1 MTKILAFD
9 LGSSSIGYSLRDTDN
24 NGENII
30 DQLVLYGSIIFS
42 PGMADNGVS
51 NAAERTSHRSSRHLY
66 RVRRYR
72 IWETLA
78 TLIEFGCCP
87 LSKEDL
93 DKWRTYDKNNRPTR
107 QYPVDAVE
115 FEKWIRMNPYELRE
129 KLATDQ
135 LDFTK
140 EENRFML
147 GRALYHIAQRR
158 GFRSSK
164 GETLKEQEKDINE
177 NPAEE
182 IRIDSDLLKKSEEKK
197 SKKLVA
203 YMEEH
208 SLPTVGKAFAKL
220 IKDKNK
226 GRVRASEYQAVRSQY
241 RDEIEYIFNFQK
253 GLDANG
259 EFFRRIYSTGNDG
272 TIFYQNPI
280 RSQKG
285 QVGKCTLEPAKPRCP
300 ISHPEYE
307 KYRAFSFINNIKYRK
322 SIDEDWQTLTASQKI
337 KLYKDKFLLV
347 NDFEFAVI
355 RKWIEKEIGLPKDIS
370 LSKEHGTINYDD
382 RTNVSVCPV
391 SGRLKSVFGD
401 NWEDYVYQT
410 AKTRKDKEGKEHT
423 VTYTIED
430 IWHVCFS
437 YDDED
442 AVSGF
447 AKSIGLDAVQ
457 EKKFLNL
464 WMNIP
469 QGYAMLSLKAI
480 RNINRFLVPKE
491 NNPSYKGYIY
501 TEATLFA
508 KIPDILGEKQWQESE
523 SDILRSLNGLMNDVR
538 DENCILKIVNNLIS
552 DYKALDYRDL
562 DYREHFAVNDRSY
575 KLDDS
580 DRKDVEMHTVSFFG
594 KSVWEK
600 KPEDERE
607 EILGKVEELY
617 QNFFSSSKRDYYNL
631 PKLGD
636 RIKLYLSN
644 KFPELRC
651 CNEDADSQ
659 SQCNCHACK
668 KLNQLYHPSMV
679 EFYRPV
685 VCNGKKLL
693 GSPVIGSFRNPMAMK
708 VLHQLRR
715 LVNGLIEKGLI
726 DEDTRI
732 VVETARELNDAN
744 MRWAIEEYVRKRE
757 EENNIIIEA
766 IKKIR
771 KDDNEVSDT
780 VLEKARLLLE
790 QSPDYLSYI
799 KKKEDAAVN
808 KSNKEKDSEKEADI
822 DNYSSWLEKGIK
834 CIYTDKPI
842 SLTSLFVENETDI
855 EHTIPCSRSFD
866 NSMANKTVCFA
877 YYNREVKKN
886 RMPTEL
892 EDYEEIK
899 KRLLPWEKRV
909 EHLEYRVRFWQRKS
923 KQSLTKENKDKA
935 IRQKHLWQMELDYWK
950 DKLSRFTMT
959 EVPEGFR
966 RKQLNDTRLITK
978 YAYHYLKS
986 VFGKV
991 DVQKGII
998 TSEFRKIFGFPAK
1011 TRDNHSHHA
1020 IDATILTLIP
1030 VASRRDEM
1038 LRLFYEIQEDK
1049 KLNIV
1054 TKEKEKQLEGL
1065 IKSCRIGKT
1074 VGIAEHIE
1082 NNILVKHI
1090 SNDRALTPAIRNKR
1104 EGGKVVWKKN
1114 EKGEILIDTDGK
1126 KIPQYKLTGDCIRGK
1141 LHQASFYG
1149 AIKQSKK
1156 AIEKKGKKKKGQKND
1171 ISYKTSYDEISYV
1184 IRRELKGFE
1193 SLDDLHRVI
1202 VDENL
1207 YKIIKQKCKKEQFR
1221 KACNKG
1227 ICMPNCS
1234 YPIRHV
1240 RCYAYDVKNPLHIKQ
1255 QTYLSKKDYK
1265 QTYHVKTGDLYAMCR
1280 YRNADKL
1287 KYEAIK
1293 LIEVCGNRKKGYDI
1307 PETWRYKIGK
1317 NKEKEYYLDGVLYS
1331 GKQVIVYE
1339 NIDDLKSL
1347 LRASNSNL
1355 SERLYDIVRFNSEK
1369 KIILK
1374 RHICSKPYKDG
1385 EGKKIESFGNLPE
1398 KILSGVTKL
1407 NYLLEGVDF
1416 RISLDGKIVFINN
1429 NLVEEKHKHS
1439 KKG

>member
-1 MTKILAFD
+1 M
-9 LGSSSIGYSLRDTDN
+9 
-24 NGENII
+24 
-30 DQLVLYGSIIFS
+30 
-42 PGMADNGVS
+42 
-51 NAAERTSHRSSRHLY
+51 
-66 RVRRYR
+66 
-72 IWETLA
+72 
-78 TLIEFGCCP
+78 
-87 LSKEDL
+87 
-93 DKWRTYDKNNRPTR
+93 
-107 QYPVDAVE
+107 
-115 FEKWIRMNPYELRE
+115 
-129 KLATDQ
+129 
-135 LDFTK
+135 
-140 EENRFML
+140 
-147 GRALYHIAQRR
+147 
-158 GFRSSK
+158 
-164 GETLKEQEKDINE
+164 
-177 NPAEE
+177 
-182 IRIDSDLLKKSEEKK
+182 
-197 SKKLVA
+197 
-203 YMEEH
+203 
-208 SLPTVGKAFAKL
+208 
-220 IKDKNK
+220 
-226 GRVRASEYQAVRSQY
+226 RASEYQAVRSQY

-347 NDFEFAVI
+347 NDFEFDVI

-447 AKSIGLDAVQ
+447 AKSIGLDASQ

-693 GSPVIGSFRNPMAMK
+693 GNPVTGSFRNPMAMK

-715 LVNGLIEKGLI
+715 LVNELIQKGLI

-744 MRWAIEEYVRKRE
+744 MRWAIGEYVRKRE

-799 KKKEDAAVN
+799 KEKEEAAAN
-808 KSNKEKDSEKEADI
+808 KSNKDKKEDKNKQKKKDIK
-822 DNYSSWLEKGIK
+822 NYSSWLEKGIK

-866 NSMANKTVCFA
+866 NSMANKTVCLA

-899 KRLLPWEKRV
+899 KRLLPWEERV

-986 VFGKV
+986 IFGKV

-998 TSEFRKIFGFPAK
+998 TSEFRKIFGFPVK

-1030 VASRRDEM
+1030 VASKRDEM
-1038 LRLFYEIQEDK
+1038 LRLFYELQEDK

-1054 TKEKEKQLEGL
+1054 TKEKEKQLEWL

-1104 EGGKVVWKKN
+1104 EGGKVVWKRN
-1114 EKGEILIDTDGK
+1114 EKGERLIDTDGK

-1265 QTYHVKTGDLYAMCR
+1265 QTFHVKVGDLYAMCR
-1280 YRNADKL
+1280 YHNANKKVRYEIVKL
-1287 KYEAIK
+1287 FDISKSGE
-1293 LIEVCGNRKKGYDI
+1293 KGYDI
-1307 PETWRYKIGK
+1307 QEVLDD
-1317 NKEKEYYLDGVLYS
+1317 EYYLDTILRP
-1331 GKQVIVYE
+1331 GKQVILYKDQ
-1339 NIDDLKSL
+1339 NDCDNL
-1347 LRASNSNL
+1347 LRKPLNIKLL
-1355 SERLYDIVRFNSEK
+1355 SERLYVIERFEGDNIVNLK
-1369 KIILK
+1369 KHLCSRSFKETGRGKAVDLK
-1374 RHICSKPYKDG
+1374 LFDNG
-1385 EGKKIESFGNLPE
+1385 LPE
-1398 KILSGVTKL
+1398 RIRQSIRQL
-1407 NYLLEGVDF
+1407 NYLLEDIDF
-1416 RISLDGKIVFINN
+1416 KITLDGKIIFSNKN
-1429 NLVEEKHKHS
+1429 
-1439 KKG
+1439 

>member
-1 MTKILAFD
+1 
-9 LGSSSIGYSLRDTDN
+9 
-24 NGENII
+24 
-30 DQLVLYGSIIFS
+30 
-42 PGMADNGVS
+42 
-51 NAAERTSHRSSRHLY
+51 
-66 RVRRYR
+66 
-72 IWETLA
+72 
-78 TLIEFGCCP
+78 
-87 LSKEDL
+87 
-93 DKWRTYDKNNRPTR
+93 
-107 QYPVDAVE
+107 
-115 FEKWIRMNPYELRE
+115 
-129 KLATDQ
+129 
-135 LDFTK
+135 
-140 EENRFML
+140 
-147 GRALYHIAQRR
+147 
-158 GFRSSK
+158 
-164 GETLKEQEKDINE
+164 
-177 NPAEE
+177 
-182 IRIDSDLLKKSEEKK
+182 
-197 SKKLVA
+197 
-203 YMEEH
+203 MEEH
-208 SLPTVGKAFAKL
+208 SLPTVGNAFAKL
-220 IKDKNK
+220 IKNK
-226 GRVRASEYQAVRSQY
+226 VRVRASEYQAVRSQY

-253 GLDANG
+253 DLDANG

-337 KLYKDKFLLV
+337 KLYKEKFLLV
-347 NDFEFAVI
+347 NDFEFDVI

-382 RTNVSVCPV
+382 RTNVSVCSV

-442 AVSGF
+442 AVVGF
-447 AKSIGLDAVQ
+447 AKSIGLDAAQ

-491 NNPSYKGYIY
+491 NNPLYKGYIY

-552 DYKALDYRDL
+552 DYKALDYR
-562 DYREHFAVNDRSY
+562 EHFAVNDRNY

-580 DRKDVEMHTVSFFG
+580 DRKDVEIHTVSFFG

-600 KPEDERE
+600 KSEDERE

-617 QNFFSSSKRDYYNL
+617 QHFFSSSKRDYYNL

-636 RIKLYLSN
+636 RIKLYLSH
-644 KFPELRC
+644 KFPELHC
-651 CNEDADSQ
+651 CNEDSDSQ

-685 VCNGKKLL
+685 VSNGKKLL
-693 GSPVIGSFRNPMAMK
+693 GSLVTGSFKNPMAMK

-715 LVNGLIEKGLI
+715 LVNGLIQKGLI

-744 MRWAIEEYVRKRE
+744 MRWAIEEYDNIRE
-757 EENNIIIEA
+757 KENKAIIKA
-766 IKKIR
+766 IKEIR
-771 KDDNEVSDT
+771 KDDSEVGDSI
-780 VLEKARLLLE
+780 LEKARLLIE
-790 QSPDYLSYI
+790 QSPDYLFDYMDDENMI
-799 KKKEDAAVN
+799 DKKGTVKKKN
-808 KSNKEKDSEKEADI
+808 SGLIYEKGVTK
-822 DNYSSWLEKGIK
+822 YRLWLEQGMQ
-834 CIYTDKPI
+834 CLYTGKIINLSD
-842 SLTSLFVENETDI
+842 LFDENITDI
-855 EHTIPCSRSFD
+855 EHTIPQSRSFD

-877 YYNREVKKN
+877 YYNREIKKN

-909 EHLEYRVRFWQRKS
+909 EQLKNRVEFWKKKARQA
-923 KQSLTKENKDKA
+923 LTKENKDKA

-959 EVPEGFR
+959 EVSEGFKHR
-966 RKQLNDTRLITK
+966 QLNDTRLITK

-986 VFGKV
+986 VFDKV

-998 TSEFRKIFGFPAK
+998 TSEFRKIFGFPVK
-1011 TRDNHSHHA
+1011 TRDNHSHHT

-1030 VASRRDEM
+1030 VASRRDEI
-1038 LRLFYEIQEDK
+1038 LRLFYEIQENK
-1049 KLNIV
+1049 KLNID

-1074 VGIAEHIE
+1074 VGITKHIE
-1082 NNILVKHI
+1082 NNILVKYV
-1090 SNDRALTPAIRNKR
+1090 SKDRALTPAIRNKR
-1104 EGGKVVWKKN
+1104 VGGKVVWERN
-1114 EKGEILIDTDGK
+1114 EKGEILIDINGK
-1126 KIPQYKLTGDCIRGK
+1126 KIPKYKLTGDCIRGE
-1141 LHQASFYG
+1141 LHKASFYG
-1149 AIKQSKK
+1149 AIRQSKRET
-1156 AIEKKGKKKKGQKND
+1156 EKKKEQEED
-1171 ISYKTSYDEISYV
+1171 ASYETSYNDISYV
-1184 IRRELKGFE
+1184 IRRKLSDFKDLNELHK
-1193 SLDDLHRVI
+1193 VI
-1202 VDENL
+1202 VDEHLFN
-1207 YKIIKQKCKKEQFR
+1207 IIKKQCEGKDFKDV
-1221 KACNKG
+1221 CNEG
-1227 ICMPNCS
+1227 FYMPNCNNQ
-1234 YPIRHV
+1234 IRHI
-1240 RCYAYDVKNPLHIKQ
+1240 RCYTYDVKNPLHIRK
-1255 QTYLSKKDYK
+1255 QTYLSKKGYK
-1265 QTYHVKTGDLYAMCR
+1265 QTFHVKVGDLYAMCR
-1280 YRNADKL
+1280 YHNVNKKMRYGIVKL
-1287 KYEAIK
+1287 FDISKS
-1293 LIEVCGNRKKGYDI
+1293 RKKGYEI
-1307 PETWRYKIGK
+1307 PEILDD
-1317 NKEKEYYLDGVLYS
+1317 EYYLDAILRPGM
-1331 GKQVIVYE
+1331 QVILYKDQSDYD
-1339 NIDDLKSL
+1339 NL
-1347 LRASNSNL
+1347 LRKPLNIRLL
-1355 SERLYDIVRFNSEK
+1355 SERLYIIERFEGDNIINLK
-1369 KIILK
+1369 KHLCSSSFKETGRGKAINLK
-1374 RHICSKPYKDG
+1374 
-1385 EGKKIESFGNLPE
+1385 SFDNGLPE
-1398 KILSGVTKL
+1398 KIRQSIRQL
-1407 NYLLEGVDF
+1407 NYLLESVDF
-1416 RISLDGKIVFINN
+1416 KINLEGKIVFRNKN
-1429 NLVEEKHKHS
+1429 
-1439 KKG
+1439 

>member
-1 MTKILAFD
+1 M
-9 LGSSSIGYSLRDTDN
+9 
-24 NGENII
+24 
-30 DQLVLYGSIIFS
+30 
-42 PGMADNGVS
+42 
-51 NAAERTSHRSSRHLY
+51 
-66 RVRRYR
+66 
-72 IWETLA
+72 
-78 TLIEFGCCP
+78 
-87 LSKEDL
+87 
-93 DKWRTYDKNNRPTR
+93 
-107 QYPVDAVE
+107 
-115 FEKWIRMNPYELRE
+115 
-129 KLATDQ
+129 
-135 LDFTK
+135 
-140 EENRFML
+140 
-147 GRALYHIAQRR
+147 
-158 GFRSSK
+158 
-164 GETLKEQEKDINE
+164 
-177 NPAEE
+177 
-182 IRIDSDLLKKSEEKK
+182 
-197 SKKLVA
+197 
-203 YMEEH
+203 
-208 SLPTVGKAFAKL
+208 
-220 IKDKNK
+220 
-226 GRVRASEYQAVRSQY
+226 RASEYQAVRSQY

-322 SIDEDWQTLTASQKI
+322 SINEDWQTLTASQKI
-337 KLYKDKFLLV
+337 KLYKEKFLLV
-347 NDFEFAVI
+347 NDFEFDVI

-382 RTNVSVCPV
+382 RTNVSVCSV

-442 AVSGF
+442 AVVGF
-447 AKSIGLDAVQ
+447 AKSIGLDAAQ

-651 CNEDADSQ
+651 CNEDADSR

-693 GSPVIGSFRNPMAMK
+693 GSPVTGSFRNPMAMK

-715 LVNGLIEKGLI
+715 LVNELIQKGLI

-744 MRWAIEEYVRKRE
+744 MRWAIGEYVRKRE

-799 KKKEDAAVN
+799 KEKEEAAAN
-808 KSNKEKDSEKEADI
+808 KSNKDKKEDKNKQKKKDIK
-822 DNYSSWLEKGIK
+822 NYSSWLEKGIK

-866 NSMANKTVCFA
+866 NSMANKTVCLA

-899 KRLLPWEKRV
+899 KRLLPWEERV

-923 KQSLTKENKDKA
+923 KQSLKKENKDKA

-986 VFGKV
+986 IFGKV

-998 TSEFRKIFGFPAK
+998 TSEFRKIFGFPVK

-1030 VASRRDEM
+1030 VASKRDEM
-1038 LRLFYEIQEDK
+1038 LRLFYELQEDK

-1054 TKEKEKQLEGL
+1054 TKEKEKQLEWL

-1104 EGGKVVWKKN
+1104 EGGKVVWKRN
-1114 EKGEILIDTDGK
+1114 EKGERLIDTDGK

-1265 QTYHVKTGDLYAMCR
+1265 QTFHVKVGDLYAMCR
-1280 YRNADKL
+1280 YHNANKKVRYEIVKL
-1287 KYEAIK
+1287 FDISKSGE
-1293 LIEVCGNRKKGYDI
+1293 KGYDI
-1307 PETWRYKIGK
+1307 QEVLDD
-1317 NKEKEYYLDGVLYS
+1317 EYYLDTILRP
-1331 GKQVIVYE
+1331 GKQVILYKDQ
-1339 NIDDLKSL
+1339 NDCDNL
-1347 LRASNSNL
+1347 LRKPLNIKLL
-1355 SERLYDIVRFNSEK
+1355 SERLYVIERFEGDNIVNLK
-1369 KIILK
+1369 KHLCSRSFKETGRGKAVDLK
-1374 RHICSKPYKDG
+1374 LFDNG
-1385 EGKKIESFGNLPE
+1385 LPE
-1398 KILSGVTKL
+1398 RIRQSIRQL
-1407 NYLLEGVDF
+1407 NYLLEDIDF
-1416 RISLDGKIVFINN
+1416 KITLDGKIIFSNKN
-1429 NLVEEKHKHS
+1429 
-1439 KKG
+1439 

>member
-9 LGSSSIGYSLRDTDN
+9 LGSSSIGYSLRDTDL
-24 NGENII
+24 GENII
-30 DQLVLYGSIIFS
+30 EQLVLYGSIIFS

-51 NAAERTSHRSSRHLY
+51 RAAERTSHRSSRHLY

-93 DKWRTYDKNNRPTR
+93 DKWRTYDKNKRPTR
-107 QYPVDAVE
+107 QYPVDNVE
-115 FEKWIRMNPYELRE
+115 FEKWIRMDPYELRE
-129 KLATDQ
+129 KLATNQ

-140 EENRFML
+140 EENRFKL

-208 SLPTVGKAFAKL
+208 SLPTVGKAFANL
-220 IKDKNK
+220 INDKK
-226 GRVRASEYQAVRSQY
+226 RVRASEYQAVRSQY

-337 KLYKDKFLLV
+337 KLYKEKFLLV

-355 RKWIEKEIGLPKDIS
+355 RKWIEKEICLPKDIS

-382 RTNVSVCPV
+382 RTNVSACPV

-401 NWEDYVYQT
+401 NWEDYVYHT

-447 AKSIGLDAVQ
+447 AKSIGLDAAQ

-538 DENCILKIVNNLIS
+538 DENSILKIVNNLIS

-617 QNFFSSSKRDYYNL
+617 QHFFSSSKRDYYNL

-693 GSPVIGSFRNPMAMK
+693 GSPVTGSFRNPMAMK

-715 LVNGLIEKGLI
+715 LVNGLIQKGLI

-780 VLEKARLLLE
+780 VLEKAHLLLE
-790 QSPDYLSYI
+790 QSPDYLFYI
-799 KKKEDAAVN
+799 KEKEDAAAN
-808 KSNKEKDSEKEADI
+808 KSNKDKKEDKNKQKKKDIK
-822 DNYSSWLEKGIK
+822 NYSSWLEKGIK

-855 EHTIPCSRSFD
+855 EHTIPRSRSFD

-899 KRLLPWEKRV
+899 KRLLPWEERV

-986 VFGKV
+986 VFGGKV

-998 TSEFRKIFGFPAK
+998 TSEFRKIFGFPVK

-1054 TKEKEKQLEGL
+1054 TKEKEKQLEWL

-1090 SNDRALTPAIRNKR
+1090 SKDRALTPAIRNKR
-1104 EGGKVVWKKN
+1104 VGGKIVWKRN
-1114 EKGEILIDTDGK
+1114 EKGAILIDTDGK
-1126 KIPQYKLTGDCIRGK
+1126 KIPQYKLTGDCIRGE
-1141 LHQASFYG
+1141 LHQTSFYG

-1156 AIEKKGKKKKGQKND
+1156 AIEKKVENNEEKKD
-1171 ISYKTSYDEISYV
+1171 DATYETSYNDISYV
-1184 IRRELKGFE
+1184 IRRKLKFKTNQRDKGFK

-1202 VDENL
+1202 VDEHL
-1207 YKIIKQKCKKEQFR
+1207 FDEIRKQCEGKDFKDACDEGFYMPKCNNR
-1221 KACNKG
+1221 
-1227 ICMPNCS
+1227 
-1234 YPIRHV
+1234 IRHI

-1255 QTYLSKKDYK
+1255 QTYLSEKDYK
-1265 QTYHVKTGDLYAMCR
+1265 QTYHVKTGDIYVMCR
-1280 YRNADKL
+1280 YRNSDNNM
-1287 KYEAIK
+1287 KYEVLK
-1293 LIEVCGNRKKGYDI
+1293 LSDISKNGTKGYGISEVIDN
-1307 PETWRYKIGK
+1307 G
-1317 NKEKEYYLDGVLYS
+1317 YYLDAILRS
-1331 GKQVIVYE
+1331 GKQVILYK
-1339 NIDDLKSL
+1339 DKKDLDNL
-1347 LRASNSNL
+1347 LRRPLNIKLL
-1355 SERLYDIVRFNSEK
+1355 SERLYIIERFESDK
-1369 KIILK
+1369 RIILK
-1374 RHICSKPYKDG
+1374 KHTCSKPDKDL
-1385 EGKKIESFGNLPE
+1385 ECKTISSESFYNGLPE
-1398 KILSGVTKL
+1398 KIRQSINIL
-1407 NYLLEGVDF
+1407 NYLLEGFDF
-1416 RISLDGKIVFINN
+1416 KITLDGKVVLFN
-1429 NLVEEKHKHS
+1429 
-1439 KKG
+1439 KKN

>member
-9 LGSSSIGYSLRDTDN
+9 LGSSSIGYSLRDTDK

-51 NAAERTSHRSSRHLY
+51 NAAERTKHRSSRHLY
-66 RVRRYR
+66 RVRKYR

-78 TLIEFGCCP
+78 TLIEFDCCP

-93 DKWRTYDKNNRPTR
+93 DKWKTYDKKKSLTR

-129 KLATDQ
+129 ELATQQ

-140 EENRFML
+140 EENRFKL

-208 SLPTVGKAFAKL
+208 SLPTVGNAFAKL
-220 IKDKNK
+220 IKNK
-226 GRVRASEYQAVRSQY
+226 VRVRASEYQAVRSQY

-253 GLDANG
+253 DLDANG

-322 SIDEDWQTLTASQKI
+322 SIDENWQTLTASQKI
-337 KLYKDKFLLV
+337 KLYKEKFLLV
-347 NDFEFAVI
+347 NDFEFDVI

-382 RTNVSVCPV
+382 RTNVSVCSV

-442 AVSGF
+442 AVVGF
-447 AKSIGLDAVQ
+447 AKSIGLDAAQ

-491 NNPSYKGYIY
+491 NNPLYKGYIY

-562 DYREHFAVNDRSY
+562 DYREHFAVNDRNY

-580 DRKDVEMHTVSFFG
+580 DRKDVEIHTVSFFG

-600 KPEDERE
+600 KSEDERE

-617 QNFFSSSKRDYYNL
+617 QHFFSSSKRDYYNL

-636 RIKLYLSN
+636 RIKLYLSH
-644 KFPELRC
+644 KFPELHC
-651 CNEDADSQ
+651 CNEDSDSQ

-685 VCNGKKLL
+685 VSNGKKLL
-693 GSPVIGSFRNPMAMK
+693 GSLVTGSFKNPMAMK

-715 LVNGLIEKGLI
+715 LVNGLIQKGLI

-744 MRWAIEEYVRKRE
+744 MRWAIEEYDNIRE
-757 EENNIIIEA
+757 KENKAIIKA
-766 IKKIR
+766 IKEIR
-771 KDDNEVSDT
+771 KDDSEVGDSI
-780 VLEKARLLLE
+780 LEKARLLIE
-790 QSPDYLSYI
+790 QSPDYLFDYMDDENMI
-799 KKKEDAAVN
+799 DKKGTVKKKN
-808 KSNKEKDSEKEADI
+808 SGLIYEKGVTK
-822 DNYSSWLEKGIK
+822 YRLWLEQGMQ
-834 CIYTDKPI
+834 CLYTGKIINLSD
-842 SLTSLFVENETDI
+842 LFDENITDI
-855 EHTIPCSRSFD
+855 EHTIPQSRSFD

-877 YYNREVKKN
+877 YYNREIKKN

-909 EHLEYRVRFWQRKS
+909 EQLKNRVEFWKKKARQA
-923 KQSLTKENKDKA
+923 LTKENKDKA

-959 EVPEGFR
+959 EVSEGFKHR
-966 RKQLNDTRLITK
+966 QLNDTRLITK

-986 VFGKV
+986 VFDKV

-998 TSEFRKIFGFPAK
+998 TSEFRKIFGFPVK
-1011 TRDNHSHHA
+1011 TRDNHSHHT
-1020 IDATILTLIP
+1020 IDATILTLMP

-1038 LRLFYEIQEDK
+1038 LRLFYEIQENK
-1049 KLNIV
+1049 KLNID

-1074 VGIAEHIE
+1074 VGITKHIE
-1082 NNILVKHI
+1082 NNILVKYV
-1090 SNDRALTPAIRNKR
+1090 SKDRALTPAIRNKR
-1104 EGGKVVWKKN
+1104 VGGKVVWERN
-1114 EKGEILIDTDGK
+1114 EKGEILIDINGK
-1126 KIPQYKLTGDCIRGK
+1126 KIPKYKLTGDCIRGE
-1141 LHQASFYG
+1141 LHKASFYG
-1149 AIKQSKK
+1149 AIRQSKRET
-1156 AIEKKGKKKKGQKND
+1156 EKKKEQEED
-1171 ISYKTSYDEISYV
+1171 ASYETSYNDISYV
-1184 IRRELKGFE
+1184 IRRKLSDFKDLNELHK
-1193 SLDDLHRVI
+1193 VI
-1202 VDENL
+1202 VDEHLFN
-1207 YKIIKQKCKKEQFR
+1207 IIKKQCEGKDFKDV
-1221 KACNKG
+1221 CNEG
-1227 ICMPNCS
+1227 FYMPNCNNQ
-1234 YPIRHV
+1234 IRHI
-1240 RCYAYDVKNPLHIKQ
+1240 RCYTYDVKNPLHIRK
-1255 QTYLSKKDYK
+1255 QTYLSKKGYK
-1265 QTYHVKTGDLYAMCR
+1265 QTFHVKVGDLYAMCR
-1280 YRNADKL
+1280 YHNVNKKMRYGIVKL
-1287 KYEAIK
+1287 FDISKS
-1293 LIEVCGNRKKGYDI
+1293 RKKGYEI
-1307 PETWRYKIGK
+1307 PEILDD
-1317 NKEKEYYLDGVLYS
+1317 EYYLDAILRPGM
-1331 GKQVIVYE
+1331 QVILYKDQSDYD
-1339 NIDDLKSL
+1339 NL
-1347 LRASNSNL
+1347 LRKPLNIKLL
-1355 SERLYDIVRFNSEK
+1355 SERLYIIERFEGDNIINLK
-1369 KIILK
+1369 KHLCSSSFKETGRGKAINLK
-1374 RHICSKPYKDG
+1374 
-1385 EGKKIESFGNLPE
+1385 SFDNGLPE
-1398 KILSGVTKL
+1398 KIRQSIRQL
-1407 NYLLEGVDF
+1407 NYLLESVDF
-1416 RISLDGKIVFINN
+1416 KINLEGKIVFRNKN
-1429 NLVEEKHKHS
+1429 
-1439 KKG
+1439 

>member
-51 NAAERTSHRSSRHLY
+51 HAAERTSHRSSRHLY

-93 DKWRTYDKNNRPTR
+93 DKWRTYDKNKRPTR

-129 KLATDQ
+129 KLATNQ

-208 SLPTVGKAFAKL
+208 SLPTVGKAFADL
-220 IKDKNK
+220 INYKK
-226 GRVRASEYQAVRSQY
+226 RVRASEYQAVRSQY

-347 NDFEFAVI
+347 NDFEFADI
-355 RKWIEKEIGLPKDIS
+355 RKWIEKEICLPKDIS

-447 AKSIGLDAVQ
+447 AKSIGLDASQ

-562 DYREHFAVNDRSY
+562 DYREHFAVYDRSY

-693 GSPVIGSFRNPMAMK
+693 GSPVTGSFKNPMAMK

-715 LVNGLIEKGLI
+715 LVNGLIQKGLI

-799 KKKEDAAVN
+799 KEKEDAAAN
-808 KSNKEKDSEKEADI
+808 KSNKDKKEDKNKQKKKDIK
-822 DNYSSWLEKGIK
+822 NYSSWLEKGIK

-866 NSMANKTVCFA
+866 NSMANKTVCLA

-886 RMPTEL
+886 SMPTEL

-923 KQSLTKENKDKA
+923 KQSLTKEKKDKA

-998 TSEFRKIFGFPAK
+998 TSEFRKIFGFPVK

-1030 VASRRDEM
+1030 VASKRDEM
-1038 LRLFYEIQEDK
+1038 LRLFYELQEDK

-1054 TKEKEKQLEGL
+1054 TKEKEKQLEWL

-1074 VGIAEHIE
+1074 IGIAEHIE

-1104 EGGKVVWKKN
+1104 EGGKVVWKRN
-1114 EKGEILIDTDGK
+1114 EKGERLIDTDGK

-1234 YPIRHV
+1234 NPIRHI

-1280 YRNADKL
+1280 YRNSDNKV
-1287 KYEAIK
+1287 KYEVLKLSDLIK
-1293 LIEVCGNRKKGYDI
+1293 NGEGGYGISEVIDNG
-1307 PETWRYKIGK
+1307 
-1317 NKEKEYYLDGVLYS
+1317 YYLDAILRS
-1331 GKQVIVYE
+1331 GKQVILYKD
-1339 NIDDLKSL
+1339 NKDLDNL
-1347 LRASNSNL
+1347 LRKPIDIKLL
-1355 SERLYDIVRFNSEK
+1355 SERLYIIERFESANIVNLK
-1369 KIILK
+1369 K
-1374 RHICSKPYKDG
+1374 HICSKPLNETG
-1385 EGKKIESFGNLPE
+1385 RGKAIILKSFDNVLPE
-1398 KILSGVTKL
+1398 KIRQSINKL
-1407 NYLLEGVDF
+1407 NYLLEDIDF
-1416 RISLDGKIVFINN
+1416 KITLEGKIIFFNKRN
-1429 NLVEEKHKHS
+1429 
-1439 KKG
+1439 

>member
-1 MTKILAFD
+1 M
-9 LGSSSIGYSLRDTDN
+9 
-24 NGENII
+24 
-30 DQLVLYGSIIFS
+30 
-42 PGMADNGVS
+42 
-51 NAAERTSHRSSRHLY
+51 
-66 RVRRYR
+66 
-72 IWETLA
+72 
-78 TLIEFGCCP
+78 
-87 LSKEDL
+87 
-93 DKWRTYDKNNRPTR
+93 
-107 QYPVDAVE
+107 
-115 FEKWIRMNPYELRE
+115 
-129 KLATDQ
+129 
-135 LDFTK
+135 
-140 EENRFML
+140 
-147 GRALYHIAQRR
+147 
-158 GFRSSK
+158 
-164 GETLKEQEKDINE
+164 
-177 NPAEE
+177 
-182 IRIDSDLLKKSEEKK
+182 
-197 SKKLVA
+197 
-203 YMEEH
+203 
-208 SLPTVGKAFAKL
+208 
-220 IKDKNK
+220 
-226 GRVRASEYQAVRSQY
+226 RASEYQAVRSQY

-253 GLDANG
+253 GLDVNG

-347 NDFEFAVI
+347 NDFEFADI
-355 RKWIEKEIGLPKDIS
+355 RKWIEKEICLPKDIS

-447 AKSIGLDAVQ
+447 AKSIGLDASQ

-693 GSPVIGSFRNPMAMK
+693 GNPVTGSFRNPMAMK

-715 LVNGLIEKGLI
+715 LVNELIQKGLI

-744 MRWAIEEYVRKRE
+744 MRWAIGEYVRKRE

-799 KKKEDAAVN
+799 KEKEEAAAN
-808 KSNKEKDSEKEADI
+808 KSNKDKKEDKNKQKKKDIK
-822 DNYSSWLEKGIK
+822 NYSSWLEKGIK

-866 NSMANKTVCFA
+866 NSMANKTVCLA

-899 KRLLPWEKRV
+899 KRLLPWEERV

-923 KQSLTKENKDKA
+923 KQSLKKENKDKA

-986 VFGKV
+986 IFGKV

-998 TSEFRKIFGFPAK
+998 TSEFRKIFGFPVK

-1030 VASRRDEM
+1030 VASKRDEM
-1038 LRLFYEIQEDK
+1038 LRLFYELQEDK

-1054 TKEKEKQLEGL
+1054 TKEKEKQLEWL

-1104 EGGKVVWKKN
+1104 EGGKVVWKRN
-1114 EKGEILIDTDGK
+1114 EKGERLIDTDGK

-1265 QTYHVKTGDLYAMCR
+1265 QTFHVKVGDLYAMCR
-1280 YRNADKL
+1280 YHNANKKVRYEIVKL
-1287 KYEAIK
+1287 FDISKSGE
-1293 LIEVCGNRKKGYDI
+1293 KGYDI
-1307 PETWRYKIGK
+1307 QEVLDD
-1317 NKEKEYYLDGVLYS
+1317 EYYLDTILRP
-1331 GKQVIVYE
+1331 GKQVILYKDQ
-1339 NIDDLKSL
+1339 NDCDNL
-1347 LRASNSNL
+1347 LRKPLNIKLL
-1355 SERLYDIVRFNSEK
+1355 SERLYVIERFEGDNIVNLK
-1369 KIILK
+1369 KHLCSRSFKETGRGKAVDLK
-1374 RHICSKPYKDG
+1374 LFDNG
-1385 EGKKIESFGNLPE
+1385 LPE
-1398 KILSGVTKL
+1398 RIRQSIRQL
-1407 NYLLEGVDF
+1407 NYLLEDIDF
-1416 RISLDGKIVFINN
+1416 KITLDGKIIFSNKN
-1429 NLVEEKHKHS
+1429 
-1439 KKG
+1439 

>member
-30 DQLVLYGSIIFS
+30 DQLVLYGSVIFS

-93 DKWRTYDKNNRPTR
+93 DKWRTYDKNKRPTR

-208 SLPTVGKAFAKL
+208 SLPTVGKAFANL
-220 IKDKNK
+220 INYKK
-226 GRVRASEYQAVRSQY
+226 RVRASEYQAVRSQY

-337 KLYKDKFLLV
+337 KLYKEKFLLV

-447 AKSIGLDAVQ
+447 AKSIGLDAAQ

-523 SDILRSLNGLMNDVR
+523 SDILRSLNRLMNDVM

-594 KSVWEK
+594 KNVWEK

-659 SQCNCHACK
+659 CNCHACK

-693 GSPVIGSFRNPMAMK
+693 GSPVTGSFRNPMAMK

-715 LVNGLIEKGLI
+715 LVNGLIQKGLI

-744 MRWAIEEYVRKRE
+744 MRWAIEEYSRKRE

-771 KDDNEVSDT
+771 KDDNEVSDI

-799 KKKEDAAVN
+799 KEKEDAAAN
-808 KSNKEKDSEKEADI
+808 KSNKDKKEDKNKQKKKDIKK
-822 DNYSSWLEKGIK
+822 YSSWLEKGIK

-855 EHTIPCSRSFD
+855 EHTIPRSRSFD

-923 KQSLTKENKDKA
+923 KQSLTKENKDEA

-998 TSEFRKIFGFPAK
+998 TSEFRKIFGFPVK

-1030 VASRRDEM
+1030 VASKRDEM

-1104 EGGKVVWKKN
+1104 EGGKVVWKRN

-1193 SLDDLHRVI
+1193 SLYDLHRVI

-1280 YRNADKL
+1280 YRNSDNKV
-1287 KYEAIK
+1287 KYEVLKLSDLIK
-1293 LIEVCGNRKKGYDI
+1293 NGEGGYGISEVIDNG
-1307 PETWRYKIGK
+1307 
-1317 NKEKEYYLDGVLYS
+1317 YYLDAILRS
-1331 GKQVIVYE
+1331 GKQVILYKD
-1339 NIDDLKSL
+1339 NKDLDNL
-1347 LRASNSNL
+1347 LRKPIDIKLL
-1355 SERLYDIVRFNSEK
+1355 SERLYVIERFESANIVNLK
-1369 KIILK
+1369 K
-1374 RHICSKPYKDG
+1374 HICSKPLNETG
-1385 EGKKIESFGNLPE
+1385 RGKAIILKSFDNVLPE
-1398 KILSGVTKL
+1398 KIRQSINKL
-1407 NYLLEGVDF
+1407 NYLLEDIDF
-1416 RISLDGKIVFINN
+1416 KITLEGKIIFFNKRN
-1429 NLVEEKHKHS
+1429 
-1439 KKG
+1439 

>member
-1 MTKILAFD
+1 M
-9 LGSSSIGYSLRDTDN
+9 
-24 NGENII
+24 
-30 DQLVLYGSIIFS
+30 
-42 PGMADNGVS
+42 
-51 NAAERTSHRSSRHLY
+51 
-66 RVRRYR
+66 
-72 IWETLA
+72 
-78 TLIEFGCCP
+78 
-87 LSKEDL
+87 
-93 DKWRTYDKNNRPTR
+93 
-107 QYPVDAVE
+107 
-115 FEKWIRMNPYELRE
+115 
-129 KLATDQ
+129 
-135 LDFTK
+135 
-140 EENRFML
+140 
-147 GRALYHIAQRR
+147 
-158 GFRSSK
+158 
-164 GETLKEQEKDINE
+164 
-177 NPAEE
+177 
-182 IRIDSDLLKKSEEKK
+182 
-197 SKKLVA
+197 
-203 YMEEH
+203 
-208 SLPTVGKAFAKL
+208 
-220 IKDKNK
+220 
-226 GRVRASEYQAVRSQY
+226 RASEYQAVRSQY

-347 NDFEFAVI
+347 NDFEFADI
-355 RKWIEKEIGLPKDIS
+355 RKWIEKEICLPKDIS

-447 AKSIGLDAVQ
+447 AKSIGLDASQ

-693 GSPVIGSFRNPMAMK
+693 GNPVTGSFRNPMAMK

-715 LVNGLIEKGLI
+715 LVNELIQKGLI

-732 VVETARELNDAN
+732 VVETAPELNDAN
-744 MRWAIEEYVRKRE
+744 MRWAIGEYVRKRE

-799 KKKEDAAVN
+799 KEKEEAAAN
-808 KSNKEKDSEKEADI
+808 KSNKDKKEDKNKQKKKDIK
-822 DNYSSWLEKGIK
+822 NYSSWLEKGIK

-866 NSMANKTVCFA
+866 NSMANKTVCLA

-899 KRLLPWEKRV
+899 KRLLPWEERV

-923 KQSLTKENKDKA
+923 KQSLKKENKDKA

-986 VFGKV
+986 IFGKV

-998 TSEFRKIFGFPAK
+998 TSEFRKIFGFPVK

-1030 VASRRDEM
+1030 VASKRDEM
-1038 LRLFYEIQEDK
+1038 LRLFYELQEDK

-1054 TKEKEKQLEGL
+1054 TKEKEKQLEWL

-1104 EGGKVVWKKN
+1104 EGGKVVWKRN
-1114 EKGEILIDTDGK
+1114 EKGERLIDTDGK

-1265 QTYHVKTGDLYAMCR
+1265 QTFHVKVGDLYAMCR
-1280 YRNADKL
+1280 YHNANKKVRYEIVKL
-1287 KYEAIK
+1287 FDISKSGE
-1293 LIEVCGNRKKGYDI
+1293 KGYDI
-1307 PETWRYKIGK
+1307 QEVLDD
-1317 NKEKEYYLDGVLYS
+1317 EYYLDTILRP
-1331 GKQVIVYE
+1331 GKQVILYKDQ
-1339 NIDDLKSL
+1339 NDCDNL
-1347 LRASNSNL
+1347 LRKPLNIKLL
-1355 SERLYDIVRFNSEK
+1355 SERLYVIERFEGDNIVNLK
-1369 KIILK
+1369 KHLCSRSFKETGRGKAVDLK
-1374 RHICSKPYKDG
+1374 LFDNG
-1385 EGKKIESFGNLPE
+1385 LPE
-1398 KILSGVTKL
+1398 RIRQSIRQL
-1407 NYLLEGVDF
+1407 NYLLEDIDF
-1416 RISLDGKIVFINN
+1416 KITLDGKIIFSNKN
-1429 NLVEEKHKHS
+1429 
-1439 KKG
+1439 

>member
-93 DKWRTYDKNNRPTR
+93 DKWRTYDKNKRPTR

-208 SLPTVGKAFAKL
+208 SLPTVGKAFANL
-220 IKDKNK
+220 INDKI
-226 GRVRASEYQAVRSQY
+226 RVRASEYQAVRSQY

-347 NDFEFAVI
+347 NDFEFADI
-355 RKWIEKEIGLPKDIS
+355 RKWIEKEICLPKDIS

-447 AKSIGLDAVQ
+447 AKSIGLDAAQ

-523 SDILRSLNGLMNDVR
+523 SYILRSLNGLMNDVR

-575 KLDDS
+575 TLDDS

-693 GSPVIGSFRNPMAMK
+693 GSPVTGSFRNPMAMK

-715 LVNGLIEKGLI
+715 LVNGLIQKGLI

-771 KDDNEVSDT
+771 KDDDEVSDT

-799 KKKEDAAVN
+799 KEKEDAAAN
-808 KSNKEKDSEKEADI
+808 KSNKDKKEDKNKQKKKDIK
-822 DNYSSWLEKGIK
+822 NYSSWLEKGIK

-866 NSMANKTVCFA
+866 NSMANKTVCLA

-923 KQSLTKENKDKA
+923 KQSLTKENKDEA

-1090 SNDRALTPAIRNKR
+1090 SKDRALTPAIRNKR
-1104 EGGKVVWKKN
+1104 VGGKVVWKRN

-1126 KIPQYKLTGDCIRGK
+1126 KIPLYKLTGDCIRGE
-1141 LHQASFYG
+1141 LHQTSFYG

-1156 AIEKKGKKKKGQKND
+1156 AIKKKVENNEEKKD
-1171 ISYKTSYDEISYV
+1171 DATYETSYNDISYV
-1184 IRRELKGFE
+1184 IRRKLKFKTSKRDKGFI

-1202 VDENL
+1202 VDEHL
-1207 YKIIKQKCKKEQFR
+1207 FDEIRKQCEGKDFKDACDEGFYMPKCNNR
-1221 KACNKG
+1221 
-1227 ICMPNCS
+1227 
-1234 YPIRHV
+1234 IRHI

-1255 QTYLSKKDYK
+1255 QTYLSEKDYK
-1265 QTYHVKTGDLYAMCR
+1265 QTYHVKTGDIYVMCR
-1280 YRNADKL
+1280 YRNADNNV
-1287 KYEAIK
+1287 KYEVLK
-1293 LIEVCGNRKKGYDI
+1293 LSDISKNGTKSYGISEVIDNG
-1307 PETWRYKIGK
+1307 
-1317 NKEKEYYLDGVLYS
+1317 YYLDAILRS
-1331 GKQVIVYE
+1331 GKQVILYK
-1339 NIDDLKSL
+1339 DKKDLDNL
-1347 LRASNSNL
+1347 LRKPIDIKLL
-1355 SERLYDIVRFNSEK
+1355 SERLYVIERFESDK
-1369 KIILK
+1369 RIILK
-1374 RHICSKPYKDG
+1374 KHICSKPDKDL
-1385 EGKKIESFGNLPE
+1385 ESKAISSESLYNGLPE
-1398 KILSGVTKL
+1398 KIRQSINVL
-1407 NYLLEGVDF
+1407 NYLLEDVDF
-1416 RISLDGKIVFINN
+1416 KITLEGKIVFLN
-1429 NLVEEKHKHS
+1429 
-1439 KKG
+1439 KKE

>member
-208 SLPTVGKAFAKL
+208 SLPTVGKAFSNL
-220 IKDKNK
+220 INYKK
-226 GRVRASEYQAVRSQY
+226 RVRASEYQAVRSQY

-337 KLYKDKFLLV
+337 KLYKEKFLLV
-347 NDFEFAVI
+347 NDFEFADI
-355 RKWIEKEIGLPKDIS
+355 REWIEKEICLPKDIS

-447 AKSIGLDAVQ
+447 AKSIGLDAAQ

-617 QNFFSSSKRDYYNL
+617 QNFFFSSKRDYYNL

-693 GSPVIGSFRNPMAMK
+693 GSPVTGSFRNPMAMK

-715 LVNGLIEKGLI
+715 LVNGLIQKGLI

-808 KSNKEKDSEKEADI
+808 KSNKEKDSEKEAD
-822 DNYSSWLEKGIK
+822 YSSWLEKGIK

-855 EHTIPCSRSFD
+855 EHTIPRSRSFD

-892 EDYEEIK
+892 DDYEEIK
-899 KRLLPWEKRV
+899 KRLLPWEERV

-923 KQSLTKENKDKA
+923 KQSLTKEKKDEA

-1030 VASRRDEM
+1030 LASRRDEM

-1049 KLNIV
+1049 KLNTD

-1090 SNDRALTPAIRNKR
+1090 SKDRALTPAIRNKR
-1104 EGGKVVWKKN
+1104 VGGKIVWKRN
-1114 EKGEILIDTDGK
+1114 EKGAILIDTDGK
-1126 KIPQYKLTGDCIRGK
+1126 KIPKYKQTGDCIRGE

-1156 AIEKKGKKKKGQKND
+1156 EVEKEEGNKEEKKDNAT
-1171 ISYKTSYDEISYV
+1171 YETSYDEISYV
-1184 IRRELKGFE
+1184 IRRKLKFKTSKRDTGFK
-1193 SLDDLHRVI
+1193 SLNDLHRLI
-1202 VDENL
+1202 VDEHL
-1207 YKIIKQKCKKEQFR
+1207 FDEIRKQCEGKDFKDACDEGFYMPKCNNR
-1221 KACNKG
+1221 
-1227 ICMPNCS
+1227 
-1234 YPIRHV
+1234 IRHI

-1265 QTYHVKTGDLYAMCR
+1265 QTYHVKTGDLYEMCR
-1280 YRNADKL
+1280 YRNSDNKVKYKVLKL
-1287 KYEAIK
+1287 SDLIK
-1293 LIEVCGNRKKGYDI
+1293 NGEGGYGISEVIDNG
-1307 PETWRYKIGK
+1307 
-1317 NKEKEYYLDGVLYS
+1317 YYLDAILRS
-1331 GKQVIVYE
+1331 GKQVILYKD
-1339 NIDDLKSL
+1339 NKDLDNL
-1347 LRASNSNL
+1347 LRKPIDIKLL
-1355 SERLYDIVRFNSEK
+1355 SERLYVIERFESANIVNLK
-1369 KIILK
+1369 K
-1374 RHICSKPYKDG
+1374 HICSKPLNETG
-1385 EGKKIESFGNLPE
+1385 RGKAIILKSFDNVLPE
-1398 KILSGVTKL
+1398 KIRQSINEL
-1407 NYLLEGVDF
+1407 NYLLEDIDF
-1416 RISLDGKIVFINN
+1416 KITLEGKIIFFNKRN
-1429 NLVEEKHKHS
+1429 
-1439 KKG
+1439 

>member
-93 DKWRTYDKNNRPTR
+93 DKWRTYDKNKRPTR

-300 ISHPEYE
+300 ISNPEYE

-337 KLYKDKFLLV
+337 KLYKEKFLLV
-347 NDFEFAVI
+347 NDFEFADI
-355 RKWIEKEIGLPKDIS
+355 RKWIEKEICLPKDIS

-447 AKSIGLDAVQ
+447 AKSIGLDAAQ

-659 SQCNCHACK
+659 CNCHACK

-693 GSPVIGSFRNPMAMK
+693 GSPVTGSFKNPMAMK

-715 LVNGLIEKGLI
+715 LVNGLIQKGLI

-771 KDDNEVSDT
+771 KDDDEVSDT

-799 KKKEDAAVN
+799 KEKEDAAAN
-808 KSNKEKDSEKEADI
+808 KSNKDKKEDKNKQKKKDIK
-822 DNYSSWLEKGIK
+822 NYSSWLEKGIK

-855 EHTIPCSRSFD
+855 EHTIPRSRSFD

-899 KRLLPWEKRV
+899 KRLLPWEERV

-1104 EGGKVVWKKN
+1104 VGGKIVWKRN
-1114 EKGEILIDTDGK
+1114 EKGAILIDTDGK
-1126 KIPQYKLTGDCIRGK
+1126 KIPQYKLTGDCIRGE
-1141 LHQASFYG
+1141 LHQTSFYG

-1156 AIEKKGKKKKGQKND
+1156 AIEKKVENNEEKKD
-1171 ISYKTSYDEISYV
+1171 DATYETSYNDISYV
-1184 IRRELKGFE
+1184 IRRKLKFKTNQRDKGFK
-1193 SLDDLHRVI
+1193 SLDDLHRLI
-1202 VDENL
+1202 VDEHL
-1207 YKIIKQKCKKEQFR
+1207 FDEIRKQCEGKDFKDACDEGFYMPKCNNR
-1221 KACNKG
+1221 
-1227 ICMPNCS
+1227 
-1234 YPIRHV
+1234 IRHI

-1265 QTYHVKTGDLYAMCR
+1265 QTYHVKTGDLYEMCR
-1280 YRNADKL
+1280 YRNSDNKVKYNVLKL
-1287 KYEAIK
+1287 SDLIK
-1293 LIEVCGNRKKGYDI
+1293 NGEGGYGISEVIDNG
-1307 PETWRYKIGK
+1307 
-1317 NKEKEYYLDGVLYS
+1317 YYLDAILRS
-1331 GKQVIVYE
+1331 GKQVILYKD
-1339 NIDDLKSL
+1339 NKDLDNL
-1347 LRASNSNL
+1347 LRKPIDIKLL
-1355 SERLYDIVRFNSEK
+1355 SERLYVIERFESANIVNLK
-1369 KIILK
+1369 K
-1374 RHICSKPYKDG
+1374 HICSKPLNETG
-1385 EGKKIESFGNLPE
+1385 RGKAIILKSFDNVLPE
-1398 KILSGVTKL
+1398 KIRQSINKL
-1407 NYLLEGVDF
+1407 NYLLEDIDF
-1416 RISLDGKIVFINN
+1416 KITLEGKIIFFNKRN
-1429 NLVEEKHKHS
+1429 
-1439 KKG
+1439 

>member
-1 MTKILAFD
+1 M
-9 LGSSSIGYSLRDTDN
+9 
-24 NGENII
+24 
-30 DQLVLYGSIIFS
+30 
-42 PGMADNGVS
+42 
-51 NAAERTSHRSSRHLY
+51 
-66 RVRRYR
+66 
-72 IWETLA
+72 
-78 TLIEFGCCP
+78 
-87 LSKEDL
+87 
-93 DKWRTYDKNNRPTR
+93 
-107 QYPVDAVE
+107 
-115 FEKWIRMNPYELRE
+115 
-129 KLATDQ
+129 
-135 LDFTK
+135 
-140 EENRFML
+140 
-147 GRALYHIAQRR
+147 
-158 GFRSSK
+158 
-164 GETLKEQEKDINE
+164 
-177 NPAEE
+177 
-182 IRIDSDLLKKSEEKK
+182 
-197 SKKLVA
+197 
-203 YMEEH
+203 
-208 SLPTVGKAFAKL
+208 
-220 IKDKNK
+220 
-226 GRVRASEYQAVRSQY
+226 RASEYQAVRSQY

-347 NDFEFAVI
+347 NDFEFADI
-355 RKWIEKEIGLPKDIS
+355 RKWIEKEICLPKDIS

-447 AKSIGLDAVQ
+447 AKSIGLDASQ

-693 GSPVIGSFRNPMAMK
+693 GNPVTGSFRNPMAMK

-715 LVNGLIEKGLI
+715 LVNELIQKGLI

-744 MRWAIEEYVRKRE
+744 MRWAIGEYVRKRE

-799 KKKEDAAVN
+799 KEKEEAAAN
-808 KSNKEKDSEKEADI
+808 KSNKDKKEDKNKQKKKDIK
-822 DNYSSWLEKGIK
+822 NYSSWLEKGIK

-866 NSMANKTVCFA
+866 NSMANKTVCLA

-899 KRLLPWEKRV
+899 KRLLPWEERV

-923 KQSLTKENKDKA
+923 KQSLKKENKDKA

-986 VFGKV
+986 IFGKV

-998 TSEFRKIFGFPAK
+998 TSEFRKIFGFPVK

-1030 VASRRDEM
+1030 VASKRDEM
-1038 LRLFYEIQEDK
+1038 LRLFYELQEDK

-1054 TKEKEKQLEGL
+1054 TKEKEKQLEWL

-1104 EGGKVVWKKN
+1104 EGGKVVWKRN
-1114 EKGEILIDTDGK
+1114 EKGERLIDTDGK

-1265 QTYHVKTGDLYAMCR
+1265 QTFHVKVGDLYAMCR
-1280 YRNADKL
+1280 YHNANKKVRYEIVKL
-1287 KYEAIK
+1287 FDISKSGE
-1293 LIEVCGNRKKGYDI
+1293 KGYDI
-1307 PETWRYKIGK
+1307 QEVLDD
-1317 NKEKEYYLDGVLYS
+1317 EYYLDTILRP
-1331 GKQVIVYE
+1331 GKQVILYKDQ
-1339 NIDDLKSL
+1339 NDCDNL
-1347 LRASNSNL
+1347 LRKPLNIKLL
-1355 SERLYDIVRFNSEK
+1355 SERLYVIERFEGDNIVNLK
-1369 KIILK
+1369 KHLCSRSFKETGRGKAVDLK
-1374 RHICSKPYKDG
+1374 LFDNG
-1385 EGKKIESFGNLPE
+1385 LPE
-1398 KILSGVTKL
+1398 RIRQSIRQL
-1407 NYLLEGVDF
+1407 NYLLEDIDF
-1416 RISLDGKIVFINN
+1416 KITLDGKIIFSNKN
-1429 NLVEEKHKHS
+1429 
-1439 KKG
+1439 

>member
-9 LGSSSIGYSLRDTDN
+9 LGSSSIGYSLRDTDL
-24 NGENII
+24 GENII
-30 DQLVLYGSIIFS
+30 EQLVLYGSIIFS
-42 PGMADNGVS
+42 PGMVDNGIS
-51 NAAERTSHRSSRHLY
+51 RAAERTSHRSSRHLY

-72 IWETLA
+72 IWKTLA

-93 DKWRTYDKNNRPTR
+93 DKWKTYDKKKRLTR
-107 QYPVDAVE
+107 QYPVDALE

-129 KLATDQ
+129 ELVTQQ

-140 EENRFML
+140 EENRFKL

-197 SKKLVA
+197 SKKLVT

-208 SLPTVGKAFAKL
+208 SLPTVGNAFAQL
-220 IKDKNK
+220 IKDKT
-226 GRVRASEYQAVRSQY
+226 RVRASEYQAVRSQY

-253 GLDANG
+253 GLDTNG

-307 KYRAFSFINNIKYRK
+307 KYCAFSFINNIKYRK

-337 KLYKDKFLLV
+337 KLYKEKFLLV
-347 NDFEFAVI
+347 SDFEFAVI
-355 RKWIEKEIGLPKDIS
+355 RKWIEKEIGLPKDIT

-410 AKTRKDKEGKEHT
+410 AKTRKDKEGKEHI

-442 AVSGF
+442 AVLGF
-447 AKSIGLDAVQ
+447 AKSIGLDAAQ

-491 NNPSYKGYIY
+491 NNPLYKGYIY

-523 SDILRSLNGLMNDVR
+523 SDILRSLNGLMNDVK

-600 KPEDERE
+600 KSEDERE

-617 QNFFSSSKRDYYNL
+617 QHFFSSSKRDYYNL

-644 KFPELRC
+644 KFPELHC
-651 CNEDADSQ
+651 YNEDADSQ
-659 SQCNCHACK
+659 SQCICHACK

-693 GSPVIGSFRNPMAMK
+693 GSPVTGSFKNPMAMK

-715 LVNGLIEKGLI
+715 FVNGLIQKGLI

-744 MRWAIEEYVRKRE
+744 MRWAIGEYDNIRE
-757 EENNIIIEA
+757 KENKAIIKA
-766 IKKIR
+766 IKEIR
-771 KDDNEVSDT
+771 KDDNEVGDSI
-780 VLEKARLLLE
+780 VEKARLLIE
-790 QSPDYLSYI
+790 QTPDYLFDYEDDENMI
-799 KKKEDAAVN
+799 NKKGVVKKKNAGLIY
-808 KSNKEKDSEKEADI
+808 EKDVTK
-822 DNYSSWLEKGIK
+822 YRLWLEQGMQ
-834 CIYTDKPI
+834 CFYTGKIINLSD
-842 SLTSLFVENETDI
+842 LFDDNITDI
-855 EHTIPCSRSFD
+855 EHTIPRSCSFD

-877 YYNREVKKN
+877 YYNREIKKN
-886 RMPTEL
+886 RKPTEL
-892 EDYEEIK
+892 ENYEEIK
-899 KRLLPWEKRV
+899 KRLLPWKKRV
-909 EHLEYRVRFWQRKS
+909 EQLKNRVEFWKKKAR
-923 KQSLTKENKDKA
+923 QSQTKEKKDEV
-935 IRQKHLWQMELDYWK
+935 IRQKHLWQMELNYWK

-959 EVPEGFR
+959 EISEGF
-966 RKQLNDTRLITK
+966 KHSQLNDTRLITK

-998 TSEFRKIFGFPAK
+998 TSEFRKIFGFPVK

-1054 TKEKEKQLEGL
+1054 TKEKEKQLEWL

-1082 NNILVKHI
+1082 NNILVKHV
-1090 SNDRALTPAIRNKR
+1090 SKDRVLTPAIRNKR
-1104 EGGKVVWKKN
+1104 VGGKVVWKRN
-1114 EKGEILIDTDGK
+1114 EKGEILIDINGK
-1126 KIPQYKLTGDCIRGK
+1126 KIPKYKLTGDCIRGE
-1141 LHQASFYG
+1141 LHKASFYG
-1149 AIKQSKK
+1149 AIRQSKRK
-1156 AIEKKGKKKKGQKND
+1156 IEKEKERKEEA
-1171 ISYKTSYDEISYV
+1171 SYETSYNDISYV
-1184 IRRELKGFE
+1184 IRRKLTDFKNLNELHK
-1193 SLDDLHRVI
+1193 VI
-1202 VDENL
+1202 VDEHLFN
-1207 YKIIKQKCKKEQFR
+1207 IIKKQCEGKDFKDVCKIGFY
-1221 KACNKG
+1221 
-1227 ICMPNCS
+1227 MPNCNNR
-1234 YPIRHV
+1234 IRHI
-1240 RCYAYDVKNPLHIKQ
+1240 RCYAYDVKNPLHVRH
-1255 QTYLSKKDYK
+1255 QTNLSKKDYK
-1265 QTYHVKTGDLYAMCR
+1265 QTFHVKVGDLYAMCR
-1280 YRNADKL
+1280 YHNANKKVRYEIVKL
-1287 KYEAIK
+1287 FDISKSGE
-1293 LIEVCGNRKKGYDI
+1293 KGYDI
-1307 PETWRYKIGK
+1307 QEVLDD
-1317 NKEKEYYLDGVLYS
+1317 EYYLDTILRP
-1331 GKQVIVYE
+1331 GKQVILYKDQ
-1339 NIDDLKSL
+1339 NDCDNL
-1347 LRASNSNL
+1347 LRKPLNIKLL
-1355 SERLYDIVRFNSEK
+1355 SERLYVIERFEGDNIVNLK
-1369 KIILK
+1369 KHLCSRSFKETGRGKAVDLK
-1374 RHICSKPYKDG
+1374 LFDNG
-1385 EGKKIESFGNLPE
+1385 LPE
-1398 KILSGVTKL
+1398 RIRQSIRQL
-1407 NYLLEGVDF
+1407 NYLLEDIDF
-1416 RISLDGKIVFINN
+1416 KITLDGKIIFSNKN
-1429 NLVEEKHKHS
+1429 
-1439 KKG
+1439 

>member
-1 MTKILAFD
+1 MHFD
-9 LGSSSIGYSLRDTDN
+9 TPS
-24 NGENII
+24 
-30 DQLVLYGSIIFS
+30 
-42 PGMADNGVS
+42 
-51 NAAERTSHRSSRHLY
+51 
-66 RVRRYR
+66 
-72 IWETLA
+72 
-78 TLIEFGCCP
+78 
-87 LSKEDL
+87 
-93 DKWRTYDKNNRPTR
+93 
-107 QYPVDAVE
+107 
-115 FEKWIRMNPYELRE
+115 
-129 KLATDQ
+129 
-135 LDFTK
+135 
-140 EENRFML
+140 
-147 GRALYHIAQRR
+147 
-158 GFRSSK
+158 
-164 GETLKEQEKDINE
+164 
-177 NPAEE
+177 
-182 IRIDSDLLKKSEEKK
+182 
-197 SKKLVA
+197 
-203 YMEEH
+203 
-208 SLPTVGKAFAKL
+208 FAKL
-220 IKDKNK
+220 IKNK
-226 GRVRASEYQAVRSQY
+226 VRVRASEYQAVRSQY

-253 GLDANG
+253 DLDANG

-337 KLYKDKFLLV
+337 KLYKEKFLLV
-347 NDFEFAVI
+347 NDFEFDVI

-382 RTNVSVCPV
+382 RTNVSVCSV

-442 AVSGF
+442 AVVGF
-447 AKSIGLDAVQ
+447 AKSIGLDAAQ

-491 NNPSYKGYIY
+491 NNPLYKGYIY

-562 DYREHFAVNDRSY
+562 DYREHFAVNDRNY

-580 DRKDVEMHTVSFFG
+580 DRKDVEIHTVSFFG

-600 KPEDERE
+600 KSEDERE

-617 QNFFSSSKRDYYNL
+617 QHFFSSSKRDYYNL

-636 RIKLYLSN
+636 RIKLYLSH
-644 KFPELRC
+644 KFPELHC
-651 CNEDADSQ
+651 CNEDSDSQ

-685 VCNGKKLL
+685 VSNGKKLL
-693 GSPVIGSFRNPMAMK
+693 GSLVTGSFKNPMAMK

-715 LVNGLIEKGLI
+715 LVNGLIQKGLI

-744 MRWAIEEYVRKRE
+744 MRWAIEEYDNIRE
-757 EENNIIIEA
+757 KENKAIIKA
-766 IKKIR
+766 IKEIR
-771 KDDNEVSDT
+771 KDDSEVGDSI
-780 VLEKARLLLE
+780 LEKARLLIE
-790 QSPDYLSYI
+790 QSPDYLFDYMDDENMI
-799 KKKEDAAVN
+799 DKKGTVKKKN
-808 KSNKEKDSEKEADI
+808 SGLIYEKGVTK
-822 DNYSSWLEKGIK
+822 YRLWLEQGMQ
-834 CIYTDKPI
+834 CFYTGKIINLSD
-842 SLTSLFVENETDI
+842 LFDENITDI
-855 EHTIPCSRSFD
+855 EHTIPQSRSFD

-877 YYNREVKKN
+877 YYNREIKKN

-909 EHLEYRVRFWQRKS
+909 EQLKNRVEFWKKKARQA
-923 KQSLTKENKDKA
+923 LTKENKDKA

-959 EVPEGFR
+959 EVSEGFKHR
-966 RKQLNDTRLITK
+966 QLNDTRLITK

-986 VFGKV
+986 VFDKV

-998 TSEFRKIFGFPAK
+998 TSEFRKIFGFPVK
-1011 TRDNHSHHA
+1011 TRDNHSHHT

-1038 LRLFYEIQEDK
+1038 LRLFYEIQENK
-1049 KLNIV
+1049 KLNID

-1074 VGIAEHIE
+1074 VGITKHIE
-1082 NNILVKHI
+1082 NNILVKYV
-1090 SNDRALTPAIRNKR
+1090 SKDRALTSAIRNKR
-1104 EGGKVVWKKN
+1104 VGGKVVWERN
-1114 EKGEILIDTDGK
+1114 EKGELLIDINGK
-1126 KIPQYKLTGDCIRGK
+1126 KIPKYKLTGDCIRGE
-1141 LHQASFYG
+1141 LHKASFYG
-1149 AIKQSKK
+1149 AIRQSKRET
-1156 AIEKKGKKKKGQKND
+1156 EKKKEQEED
-1171 ISYKTSYDEISYV
+1171 ASYETSYNDISYV
-1184 IRRELKGFE
+1184 IRRKLSDFKDLNELHK
-1193 SLDDLHRVI
+1193 VI
-1202 VDENL
+1202 VDEHLFN
-1207 YKIIKQKCKKEQFR
+1207 IIKKQCEGKDFKDV
-1221 KACNKG
+1221 CNEG
-1227 ICMPNCS
+1227 FYMPNCNNQ
-1234 YPIRHV
+1234 IRHI
-1240 RCYAYDVKNPLHIKQ
+1240 RCYTYDVKNPLHIRK
-1255 QTYLSKKDYK
+1255 QTYLSKKGYK
-1265 QTYHVKTGDLYAMCR
+1265 QTFHVKVGDLYAMCR
-1280 YRNADKL
+1280 YHNVNKKMRYGIVKL
-1287 KYEAIK
+1287 FDISKS
-1293 LIEVCGNRKKGYDI
+1293 RKKGYEI
-1307 PETWRYKIGK
+1307 PEILDD
-1317 NKEKEYYLDGVLYS
+1317 EYYLDAILRPGM
-1331 GKQVIVYE
+1331 QVILYKDQSDYD
-1339 NIDDLKSL
+1339 NL
-1347 LRASNSNL
+1347 LRKPLNIKLL
-1355 SERLYDIVRFNSEK
+1355 SERLYIIERFEGDNIINLK
-1369 KIILK
+1369 KHLCSSSFKETGRGKAINLK
-1374 RHICSKPYKDG
+1374 
-1385 EGKKIESFGNLPE
+1385 SFDNGLPE
-1398 KILSGVTKL
+1398 KIRQSIRQL
-1407 NYLLEGVDF
+1407 NYLLESVDF
-1416 RISLDGKIVFINN
+1416 KINLEGKIVFRNKN
-1429 NLVEEKHKHS
+1429 
-1439 KKG
+1439 

>member
-1 MTKILAFD
+1 M
-9 LGSSSIGYSLRDTDN
+9 
-24 NGENII
+24 
-30 DQLVLYGSIIFS
+30 
-42 PGMADNGVS
+42 
-51 NAAERTSHRSSRHLY
+51 
-66 RVRRYR
+66 
-72 IWETLA
+72 
-78 TLIEFGCCP
+78 
-87 LSKEDL
+87 
-93 DKWRTYDKNNRPTR
+93 
-107 QYPVDAVE
+107 
-115 FEKWIRMNPYELRE
+115 
-129 KLATDQ
+129 
-135 LDFTK
+135 
-140 EENRFML
+140 
-147 GRALYHIAQRR
+147 
-158 GFRSSK
+158 
-164 GETLKEQEKDINE
+164 
-177 NPAEE
+177 
-182 IRIDSDLLKKSEEKK
+182 
-197 SKKLVA
+197 
-203 YMEEH
+203 
-208 SLPTVGKAFAKL
+208 
-220 IKDKNK
+220 
-226 GRVRASEYQAVRSQY
+226 
-241 RDEIEYIFNFQK
+241 
-253 GLDANG
+253 
-259 EFFRRIYSTGNDG
+259 
-272 TIFYQNPI
+272 
-280 RSQKG
+280 
-285 QVGKCTLEPAKPRCP
+285 EPAKPRCP

-322 SIDEDWQTLTASQKI
+322 SINEDWQTLTASQKI
-337 KLYKDKFLLV
+337 KLYKEKFLLV
-347 NDFEFAVI
+347 NDFEFDVI

-382 RTNVSVCPV
+382 RTNVSVCSV

-442 AVSGF
+442 AVVGF
-447 AKSIGLDAVQ
+447 AKSIGLDAAQ

-693 GSPVIGSFRNPMAMK
+693 GSPVTGSFKNPMAMK

-715 LVNGLIEKGLI
+715 LVNGLIQKGLI

-744 MRWAIEEYVRKRE
+744 MRWAIEEYDNIRE
-757 EENNIIIEA
+757 KENKAIIKA
-766 IKKIR
+766 IKEIR
-771 KDDNEVSDT
+771 KDDSEVGDSI
-780 VLEKARLLLE
+780 LEKARLLIE
-790 QSPDYLSYI
+790 QSPDYLFDYMDDENMI
-799 KKKEDAAVN
+799 DKKGTVKKKN
-808 KSNKEKDSEKEADI
+808 SGLIYEKGVTK
-822 DNYSSWLEKGIK
+822 YRLWLEQGMQ
-834 CIYTDKPI
+834 CLYTGKIINLSD
-842 SLTSLFVENETDI
+842 LFDENITDI
-855 EHTIPCSRSFD
+855 EHTIPQSRSFD

-877 YYNREVKKN
+877 YYNREIKKN

-909 EHLEYRVRFWQRKS
+909 EQLKNRVEFWKKKARQA
-923 KQSLTKENKDKA
+923 LTKENKDKA

-959 EVPEGFR
+959 EVSEGFKHR
-966 RKQLNDTRLITK
+966 QLNDTRLITK

-986 VFGKV
+986 VFDKV

-998 TSEFRKIFGFPAK
+998 TSEFRKIFGFPVK
-1011 TRDNHSHHA
+1011 TRDNHSHHT

-1038 LRLFYEIQEDK
+1038 LRLFYEIQENK
-1049 KLNIV
+1049 KLNID

-1074 VGIAEHIE
+1074 VGITKHIE
-1082 NNILVKHI
+1082 NNILVKYV
-1090 SNDRALTPAIRNKR
+1090 SKDRALTPAIRNKR
-1104 EGGKVVWKKN
+1104 VGGKVVWERN
-1114 EKGEILIDTDGK
+1114 EKGEILIDINGK
-1126 KIPQYKLTGDCIRGK
+1126 KIPKYKLTGDCIRGE
-1141 LHQASFYG
+1141 LHKASFYG
-1149 AIKQSKK
+1149 AIRQSKRET
-1156 AIEKKGKKKKGQKND
+1156 EKKKEQEED
-1171 ISYKTSYDEISYV
+1171 ASYETSYNDISYV
-1184 IRRELKGFE
+1184 IRRKLSDFKDLNELHK
-1193 SLDDLHRVI
+1193 VI
-1202 VDENL
+1202 VDEHLFN
-1207 YKIIKQKCKKEQFR
+1207 IIKKQCEGKDFKDV
-1221 KACNKG
+1221 CNEG
-1227 ICMPNCS
+1227 FYMPNCNNQ
-1234 YPIRHV
+1234 IRHI
-1240 RCYAYDVKNPLHIKQ
+1240 RCYTYDVKNPLHIRK
-1255 QTYLSKKDYK
+1255 QTYLSKKGYK
-1265 QTYHVKTGDLYAMCR
+1265 QTFHVKVGDLYAMCR
-1280 YRNADKL
+1280 YHNVNKKMRYGIVKL
-1287 KYEAIK
+1287 FDISKS
-1293 LIEVCGNRKKGYDI
+1293 RKKGYEI
-1307 PETWRYKIGK
+1307 PEILDD
-1317 NKEKEYYLDGVLYS
+1317 EYYLDAILCPGM
-1331 GKQVIVYE
+1331 QVILYKDQSDYD
-1339 NIDDLKSL
+1339 NL
-1347 LRASNSNL
+1347 LRKPLNIKLL
-1355 SERLYDIVRFNSEK
+1355 SERLYIIERFEGDNIINLK
-1369 KIILK
+1369 KHLCSSSFKETGRGKAINLK
-1374 RHICSKPYKDG
+1374 
-1385 EGKKIESFGNLPE
+1385 SFDNGLPE
-1398 KILSGVTKL
+1398 KIRQSIRQL
-1407 NYLLEGVDF
+1407 NYLLESVDF
-1416 RISLDGKIVFINN
+1416 KINLEGKIVFRNKN
-1429 NLVEEKHKHS
+1429 
-1439 KKG
+1439 

>member
-30 DQLVLYGSIIFS
+30 DQLVLYGSVIFS

-72 IWETLA
+72 IWETLS

-93 DKWRTYDKNNRPTR
+93 DKWRTYDKNKRPTR

-322 SIDEDWQTLTASQKI
+322 CIDEDWQTLTASQKI

-355 RKWIEKEIGLPKDIS
+355 RKWLEKEIGLPKDIS

-447 AKSIGLDAVQ
+447 AKSIGLDAAQ

-480 RNINRFLVPKE
+480 RNINRFLVAKE

-659 SQCNCHACK
+659 CNCHACK

-693 GSPVIGSFRNPMAMK
+693 GSPVTGSFKNPMAMK

-715 LVNGLIEKGLI
+715 LVNGLIQKGLI

-808 KSNKEKDSEKEADI
+808 KSNKEKDSEKEAD
-822 DNYSSWLEKGIK
+822 YSSWLEKGIK

-855 EHTIPCSRSFD
+855 EHTIPRSRSFD

-899 KRLLPWEKRV
+899 KRLLPWEERV

-923 KQSLTKENKDKA
+923 KQSLTKEKKDKA

-959 EVPEGFR
+959 EVSEGFR

-998 TSEFRKIFGFPAK
+998 TSEFRKIFGFPVK

-1030 VASRRDEM
+1030 VASKRDEM

-1054 TKEKEKQLEGL
+1054 TKEKEKQLEWL

-1090 SNDRALTPAIRNKR
+1090 SKDRALTPAIRNKR
-1104 EGGKVVWKKN
+1104 VGGKIVWKRN
-1114 EKGEILIDTDGK
+1114 EKGAILIDTDGK

-1184 IRRELKGFE
+1184 IRRKLKDFK
-1193 SLDDLHRVI
+1193 SLNDLHRVI

-1207 YKIIKQKCKKEQFR
+1207 YKIIKQKCEKEKFG

-1227 ICMPNCS
+1227 ICMPKCK
-1234 YPIRHV
+1234 YPIRHI

-1280 YRNADKL
+1280 YRNSDNKV
-1287 KYEAIK
+1287 KYEVLKLSDLIK
-1293 LIEVCGNRKKGYDI
+1293 NGEGSYGISEVIDNG
-1307 PETWRYKIGK
+1307 
-1317 NKEKEYYLDGVLYS
+1317 YYLDAILRS
-1331 GKQVIVYE
+1331 GKQVILYKD
-1339 NIDDLKSL
+1339 NKDLDNL
-1347 LRASNSNL
+1347 LRKQIDIKLL
-1355 SERLYDIVRFNSEK
+1355 SERLYVIERFESANIVNLK
-1369 KIILK
+1369 K
-1374 RHICSKPYKDG
+1374 HICSKPLNETG
-1385 EGKKIESFGNLPE
+1385 RGKAIILKSFDNVLPE
-1398 KILSGVTKL
+1398 KIRQSINEL
-1407 NYLLEGVDF
+1407 NYLLEDIDF
-1416 RISLDGKIVFINN
+1416 KITLEGKIIFFNKRN
-1429 NLVEEKHKHS
+1429 
-1439 KKG
+1439 

>member
-9 LGSSSIGYSLRDTDN
+9 LGSSSIGYSLRDTDK

-51 NAAERTSHRSSRHLY
+51 NAAERTKHRSSRHLY

-78 TLIEFGCCP
+78 TLIEFDCCP

-93 DKWRTYDKNNRPTR
+93 DKWKTYDKKKSLTR

-129 KLATDQ
+129 ELATQQ

-140 EENRFML
+140 EENRFKL

-208 SLPTVGKAFAKL
+208 SLPTVGNAFAKL
-220 IKDKNK
+220 IKNK
-226 GRVRASEYQAVRSQY
+226 VRVRASEYQAVRSQY

-253 GLDANG
+253 DLDANG

-337 KLYKDKFLLV
+337 KLYKEKFLLV
-347 NDFEFAVI
+347 NDFEFDVI

-382 RTNVSVCPV
+382 RTNVSVCSV

-442 AVSGF
+442 AVVGF
-447 AKSIGLDAVQ
+447 AKSIGLDAAQ

-491 NNPSYKGYIY
+491 NNPLYKGYIY

-552 DYKALDYRDL
+552 DYKALDYR
-562 DYREHFAVNDRSY
+562 EHFAVNDRNY

-580 DRKDVEMHTVSFFG
+580 DRKDVEIHTVSFFG

-600 KPEDERE
+600 KSEDERE

-617 QNFFSSSKRDYYNL
+617 QHFFSSSKRDYYNL

-636 RIKLYLSN
+636 RIKLYLSH
-644 KFPELRC
+644 KFPELHC
-651 CNEDADSQ
+651 CNEDSDSQ

-685 VCNGKKLL
+685 VSNGKKLL
-693 GSPVIGSFRNPMAMK
+693 GSLVTGSFKNPMAMK

-715 LVNGLIEKGLI
+715 LVNGLIQKGLI

-744 MRWAIEEYVRKRE
+744 MRWAIEEYDNIRE
-757 EENNIIIEA
+757 KENKAIIKA
-766 IKKIR
+766 IKEIR
-771 KDDNEVSDT
+771 KDDSEVGDSI
-780 VLEKARLLLE
+780 LEKARLLIE
-790 QSPDYLSYI
+790 QSPDYLFDYMDDENMI
-799 KKKEDAAVN
+799 DKKGTVKKKN
-808 KSNKEKDSEKEADI
+808 SGLIYEKGVTK
-822 DNYSSWLEKGIK
+822 YRLWLEQGMQ
-834 CIYTDKPI
+834 CLYTGKIINLSD
-842 SLTSLFVENETDI
+842 LFDENITDI
-855 EHTIPCSRSFD
+855 EHTIPQSRSFD

-877 YYNREVKKN
+877 YYNREIKKN

-909 EHLEYRVRFWQRKS
+909 ELLKNRVEFWKKKARQA
-923 KQSLTKENKDKA
+923 LTKENKDKA

-959 EVPEGFR
+959 EVSEGFKHR
-966 RKQLNDTRLITK
+966 QLNDTRLITK

-986 VFGKV
+986 VFDKV

-998 TSEFRKIFGFPAK
+998 TSEFRKIFGFPVK
-1011 TRDNHSHHA
+1011 TRDNHSHHT

-1030 VASRRDEM
+1030 VASRRDEI
-1038 LRLFYEIQEDK
+1038 LRLFYEIQENK
-1049 KLNIV
+1049 KLNID

-1074 VGIAEHIE
+1074 VGITKHIE
-1082 NNILVKHI
+1082 NNILVKYV
-1090 SNDRALTPAIRNKR
+1090 SKDRALTPAIRNKR
-1104 EGGKVVWKKN
+1104 VGGKVVWERN
-1114 EKGEILIDTDGK
+1114 EKGEILIDINGK
-1126 KIPQYKLTGDCIRGK
+1126 KIPKYKLTGDCIRGE
-1141 LHQASFYG
+1141 LHKASFYG
-1149 AIKQSKK
+1149 AIRQSKRET
-1156 AIEKKGKKKKGQKND
+1156 EKKKEQEED
-1171 ISYKTSYDEISYV
+1171 ASYETSYNDISYV
-1184 IRRELKGFE
+1184 IRRKLSDFKDLNELHK
-1193 SLDDLHRVI
+1193 VI
-1202 VDENL
+1202 VDEHLFN
-1207 YKIIKQKCKKEQFR
+1207 IIKKQCEGKDFKDV
-1221 KACNKG
+1221 CNEG
-1227 ICMPNCS
+1227 FYMPNCNNQ
-1234 YPIRHV
+1234 IRHI
-1240 RCYAYDVKNPLHIKQ
+1240 RCYTYDVKNPLHIRK
-1255 QTYLSKKDYK
+1255 QTYLSKKGYK
-1265 QTYHVKTGDLYAMCR
+1265 QTFHVKVGDLYAMCR
-1280 YRNADKL
+1280 YHNVNKKMRYGIVKL
-1287 KYEAIK
+1287 FDISKS
-1293 LIEVCGNRKKGYDI
+1293 RKKGYEI
-1307 PETWRYKIGK
+1307 PEILDD
-1317 NKEKEYYLDGVLYS
+1317 EYYLDAILRPGM
-1331 GKQVIVYE
+1331 QVILYKDQSDYD
-1339 NIDDLKSL
+1339 NL
-1347 LRASNSNL
+1347 LRKPLNIKLL
-1355 SERLYDIVRFNSEK
+1355 SERLYIIERFEGDNIINLK
-1369 KIILK
+1369 KHLCSSSFKETGRGKAINLK
-1374 RHICSKPYKDG
+1374 
-1385 EGKKIESFGNLPE
+1385 SFDNGLPE
-1398 KILSGVTKL
+1398 KIRQSIRQL
-1407 NYLLEGVDF
+1407 NYLLESVDF
-1416 RISLDGKIVFINN
+1416 KINLEGKIVFRNKN
-1429 NLVEEKHKHS
+1429 
-1439 KKG
+1439 

>member
-1 MTKILAFD
+1 M
-9 LGSSSIGYSLRDTDN
+9 
-24 NGENII
+24 
-30 DQLVLYGSIIFS
+30 
-42 PGMADNGVS
+42 
-51 NAAERTSHRSSRHLY
+51 
-66 RVRRYR
+66 
-72 IWETLA
+72 
-78 TLIEFGCCP
+78 
-87 LSKEDL
+87 
-93 DKWRTYDKNNRPTR
+93 
-107 QYPVDAVE
+107 
-115 FEKWIRMNPYELRE
+115 
-129 KLATDQ
+129 
-135 LDFTK
+135 
-140 EENRFML
+140 
-147 GRALYHIAQRR
+147 
-158 GFRSSK
+158 
-164 GETLKEQEKDINE
+164 
-177 NPAEE
+177 
-182 IRIDSDLLKKSEEKK
+182 
-197 SKKLVA
+197 
-203 YMEEH
+203 
-208 SLPTVGKAFAKL
+208 
-220 IKDKNK
+220 
-226 GRVRASEYQAVRSQY
+226 RASEYQAVRSQY

-347 NDFEFAVI
+347 NDFEFADI
-355 RKWIEKEIGLPKDIS
+355 RKWIEKEICLPKDIS

-447 AKSIGLDAVQ
+447 AKSIGLDASQ

-693 GSPVIGSFRNPMAMK
+693 GNPVTGSFRNPMAMK

-715 LVNGLIEKGLI
+715 LVNELIQKGLI

-744 MRWAIEEYVRKRE
+744 MRWAIGEYVRKRE

-799 KKKEDAAVN
+799 KEKEEAAAN
-808 KSNKEKDSEKEADI
+808 KSNKDKKEDKNKQKKKDIK
-822 DNYSSWLEKGIK
+822 NYSSWLEKGIK

-855 EHTIPCSRSFD
+855 EYTIPCSRSFD
-866 NSMANKTVCFA
+866 NSMANKTVCLA

-899 KRLLPWEKRV
+899 KRLLPWEERV

-923 KQSLTKENKDKA
+923 KQSLKKENKDKA

-986 VFGKV
+986 IFGKV

-998 TSEFRKIFGFPAK
+998 TSEFRKIFGFPVK

-1030 VASRRDEM
+1030 VASKRDEM
-1038 LRLFYEIQEDK
+1038 LRLFYELQEDK

-1054 TKEKEKQLEGL
+1054 TKEKEKQLEWL

-1104 EGGKVVWKKN
+1104 EGGKVVWKRN
-1114 EKGEILIDTDGK
+1114 EKGERLIDTDGK

-1265 QTYHVKTGDLYAMCR
+1265 QTFHVKVGDLYAMCR
-1280 YRNADKL
+1280 YHNANKKVRYEIVKL
-1287 KYEAIK
+1287 FDISKSGE
-1293 LIEVCGNRKKGYDI
+1293 KGYDI
-1307 PETWRYKIGK
+1307 QEVLDD
-1317 NKEKEYYLDGVLYS
+1317 EYYLDTILRP
-1331 GKQVIVYE
+1331 GKQVILYKDQ
-1339 NIDDLKSL
+1339 NDCDNL
-1347 LRASNSNL
+1347 LRKPLNIKLL
-1355 SERLYDIVRFNSEK
+1355 SERLYVIERFEGDNIVNLK
-1369 KIILK
+1369 KHLCSRSFKETGRGKAVDLK
-1374 RHICSKPYKDG
+1374 LFDNG
-1385 EGKKIESFGNLPE
+1385 LPE
-1398 KILSGVTKL
+1398 RIRQSIRQL
-1407 NYLLEGVDF
+1407 NYLLEDIDF
-1416 RISLDGKIVFINN
+1416 KITLDGKIIFSNKN
-1429 NLVEEKHKHS
+1429 
-1439 KKG
+1439 

>member
-1 MTKILAFD
+1 M
-9 LGSSSIGYSLRDTDN
+9 
-24 NGENII
+24 
-30 DQLVLYGSIIFS
+30 
-42 PGMADNGVS
+42 
-51 NAAERTSHRSSRHLY
+51 
-66 RVRRYR
+66 
-72 IWETLA
+72 
-78 TLIEFGCCP
+78 
-87 LSKEDL
+87 
-93 DKWRTYDKNNRPTR
+93 
-107 QYPVDAVE
+107 
-115 FEKWIRMNPYELRE
+115 
-129 KLATDQ
+129 
-135 LDFTK
+135 
-140 EENRFML
+140 
-147 GRALYHIAQRR
+147 
-158 GFRSSK
+158 
-164 GETLKEQEKDINE
+164 
-177 NPAEE
+177 
-182 IRIDSDLLKKSEEKK
+182 
-197 SKKLVA
+197 
-203 YMEEH
+203 
-208 SLPTVGKAFAKL
+208 
-220 IKDKNK
+220 
-226 GRVRASEYQAVRSQY
+226 RASEYQAVRSQY

-253 GLDANG
+253 DLDANG

-337 KLYKDKFLLV
+337 KLYKEKFLLV
-347 NDFEFAVI
+347 NDFEFDVI

-382 RTNVSVCPV
+382 RKNVSVCSV

-442 AVSGF
+442 AVVGF
-447 AKSIGLDAVQ
+447 AKSIGLDAAQ

-491 NNPSYKGYIY
+491 NNPLYKGYIY

-562 DYREHFAVNDRSY
+562 DYREHFAVNDRNY

-580 DRKDVEMHTVSFFG
+580 DRKDVEIHTVSFFG

-600 KPEDERE
+600 KSEDERE

-617 QNFFSSSKRDYYNL
+617 QHFFSSSKRDYYNL

-636 RIKLYLSN
+636 RIKLYLSH
-644 KFPELRC
+644 KFPELHC
-651 CNEDADSQ
+651 CNEDSDSQ

-685 VCNGKKLL
+685 VSNGKKLL
-693 GSPVIGSFRNPMAMK
+693 GSLVTGSFKNPMAMK

-715 LVNGLIEKGLI
+715 LVNGLIQKGLI

-744 MRWAIEEYVRKRE
+744 MRWAIEEYDNIRE
-757 EENNIIIEA
+757 KENKAIIKA
-766 IKKIR
+766 IKEIR
-771 KDDNEVSDT
+771 KDDSEVGDSI
-780 VLEKARLLLE
+780 LEKARLLIE
-790 QSPDYLSYI
+790 QSPDYLFDYMDDENMI
-799 KKKEDAAVN
+799 DKKGTVKKKN
-808 KSNKEKDSEKEADI
+808 SGLIYEKGVTK
-822 DNYSSWLEKGIK
+822 YRLWLEQGMQ
-834 CIYTDKPI
+834 CFYTGKIINLSD
-842 SLTSLFVENETDI
+842 LFDENITDI
-855 EHTIPCSRSFD
+855 EHTIPQSRSFD

-877 YYNREVKKN
+877 YYNREIKKN

-909 EHLEYRVRFWQRKS
+909 EQLKNRVEFWKKKARQA
-923 KQSLTKENKDKA
+923 LTKENKDKA

-959 EVPEGFR
+959 EVSEGFKHR
-966 RKQLNDTRLITK
+966 QLNDTRLITK

-986 VFGKV
+986 VFDKV

-998 TSEFRKIFGFPAK
+998 TSEFRKIFGFPVK
-1011 TRDNHSHHA
+1011 TRDNHSHHT

-1038 LRLFYEIQEDK
+1038 LRLFYEIQENK
-1049 KLNIV
+1049 KLNID

-1074 VGIAEHIE
+1074 VGITKHIE
-1082 NNILVKHI
+1082 NNILVKYV
-1090 SNDRALTPAIRNKR
+1090 SKDRALTPAIRNKR
-1104 EGGKVVWKKN
+1104 VGGKVVWERN
-1114 EKGEILIDTDGK
+1114 EKGELLIDINGK
-1126 KIPQYKLTGDCIRGK
+1126 KIPKYKLTGDCIRGE
-1141 LHQASFYG
+1141 LHKASFYG
-1149 AIKQSKK
+1149 AIRQSKRET
-1156 AIEKKGKKKKGQKND
+1156 EKKKEQEED
-1171 ISYKTSYDEISYV
+1171 ASYETSYNDISYV
-1184 IRRELKGFE
+1184 IRRKLSDFKDLNELHK
-1193 SLDDLHRVI
+1193 VI
-1202 VDENL
+1202 VDEHLFN
-1207 YKIIKQKCKKEQFR
+1207 IIKKQCEGKDFKDV
-1221 KACNKG
+1221 CNEG
-1227 ICMPNCS
+1227 FYMPNCNNQ
-1234 YPIRHV
+1234 IRHI
-1240 RCYAYDVKNPLHIKQ
+1240 RCYTYDVKNPLHIRK
-1255 QTYLSKKDYK
+1255 QTYLSKKGYK
-1265 QTYHVKTGDLYAMCR
+1265 QTFHVKVGDLYAMCR
-1280 YRNADKL
+1280 YHNVNKKMRYGIVKL
-1287 KYEAIK
+1287 FDISKS
-1293 LIEVCGNRKKGYDI
+1293 RKKGYEI
-1307 PETWRYKIGK
+1307 PEILDD
-1317 NKEKEYYLDGVLYS
+1317 EYYLDAILRPGM
-1331 GKQVIVYE
+1331 QVILYKDQSDYD
-1339 NIDDLKSL
+1339 NL
-1347 LRASNSNL
+1347 LRKPLNIKLL
-1355 SERLYDIVRFNSEK
+1355 SERLYIIERFEGDNIINLK
-1369 KIILK
+1369 KHLCSSSFKETGRGKAINLK
-1374 RHICSKPYKDG
+1374 
-1385 EGKKIESFGNLPE
+1385 SFDNGLPE
-1398 KILSGVTKL
+1398 KIRQSIRQL
-1407 NYLLEGVDF
+1407 NYLLESVDF
-1416 RISLDGKIVFINN
+1416 KINLEGKIVFRNKN
-1429 NLVEEKHKHS
+1429 
-1439 KKG
+1439 

>member
-51 NAAERTSHRSSRHLY
+51 KAAERTSHRSSRHLY

-93 DKWRTYDKNNRPTR
+93 DKWRTYDKNKRPTR

-135 LDFTK
+135 FDFTK

-259 EFFRRIYSTGNDG
+259 EFFRRICSTGNDG

-337 KLYKDKFLLV
+337 KLYKEKFLLV

-607 EILGKVEELY
+607 EILGKVEKLY

-651 CNEDADSQ
+651 CNEDADY
-659 SQCNCHACK
+659 QCNCHACK

-693 GSPVIGSFRNPMAMK
+693 GSPVTGSFKNPMAMK

-715 LVNGLIEKGLI
+715 LVNGLIQKGLI

-799 KKKEDAAVN
+799 KEKEDAAAN
-808 KSNKEKDSEKEADI
+808 KSNKDKKEDKNKQKKKDIK
-822 DNYSSWLEKGIK
+822 NYSSWLEKGIK
-834 CIYTDKPI
+834 CIYTDKSI

-899 KRLLPWEKRV
+899 ERLLPWEERV

-923 KQSLTKENKDKA
+923 KQSLTKENKDEA

-986 VFGKV
+986 VFCKV

-1030 VASRRDEM
+1030 VASKRDEM

-1065 IKSCRIGKT
+1065 IKSCRIGKAA
-1074 VGIAEHIE
+1074 GIAEYIE
-1082 NNILVKHI
+1082 NNTLVKHV
-1090 SNDRALTPAIRNKR
+1090 SKDRVLTPAIRNKR
-1104 EGGKVVWKKN
+1104 EGGKVVWKRN
-1114 EKGEILIDTDGK
+1114 EKGERLIDTDGK

-1280 YRNADKL
+1280 YRNSDNKV
-1287 KYEAIK
+1287 KYEVLKLSDLIK
-1293 LIEVCGNRKKGYDI
+1293 NGEGGYGISEVIDNG
-1307 PETWRYKIGK
+1307 
-1317 NKEKEYYLDGVLYS
+1317 YYLDAILRS
-1331 GKQVIVYE
+1331 GKQVILYKD
-1339 NIDDLKSL
+1339 NKDLDNL
-1347 LRASNSNL
+1347 LRKQIDIKLL
-1355 SERLYDIVRFNSEK
+1355 SERLYVIERFESANIVNLK
-1369 KIILK
+1369 K
-1374 RHICSKPYKDG
+1374 HICSKPLNETG
-1385 EGKKIESFGNLPE
+1385 RGKAIILKSFDNVLPE
-1398 KILSGVTKL
+1398 KIRQSINEL
-1407 NYLLEGVDF
+1407 NYLLEDIDF
-1416 RISLDGKIVFINN
+1416 KITLEGKIIFFNKRN
-1429 NLVEEKHKHS
+1429 
-1439 KKG
+1439 

>member
-1 MTKILAFD
+1 
-9 LGSSSIGYSLRDTDN
+9 
-24 NGENII
+24 
-30 DQLVLYGSIIFS
+30 
-42 PGMADNGVS
+42 
-51 NAAERTSHRSSRHLY
+51 
-66 RVRRYR
+66 
-72 IWETLA
+72 
-78 TLIEFGCCP
+78 
-87 LSKEDL
+87 
-93 DKWRTYDKNNRPTR
+93 
-107 QYPVDAVE
+107 
-115 FEKWIRMNPYELRE
+115 
-129 KLATDQ
+129 
-135 LDFTK
+135 
-140 EENRFML
+140 
-147 GRALYHIAQRR
+147 
-158 GFRSSK
+158 
-164 GETLKEQEKDINE
+164 
-177 NPAEE
+177 
-182 IRIDSDLLKKSEEKK
+182 
-197 SKKLVA
+197 
-203 YMEEH
+203 MEEH
-208 SLPTVGKAFAKL
+208 SLPTVGKAFADL
-220 IKDKNK
+220 INYKKK
-226 GRVRASEYQAVRSQY
+226 VRASEYQAVRSQY

-337 KLYKDKFLLV
+337 KLYKEKFLLV

-355 RKWIEKEIGLPKDIS
+355 RKWIEKEICLPKDIS
-370 LSKEHGTINYDD
+370 LSKEHGTINFDD
-382 RTNVSVCPV
+382 RTNVSACPV

-447 AKSIGLDAVQ
+447 AKSIGLDAAQ

-600 KPEDERE
+600 KPEDKRE

-651 CNEDADSQ
+651 CNEDADSR

-693 GSPVIGSFRNPMAMK
+693 GSPVTGSFKNPMAMK

-715 LVNGLIEKGLI
+715 LVNGLIQKGLI

-744 MRWAIEEYVRKRE
+744 MRWAIEEYDRKRE

-790 QSPDYLSYI
+790 QSPDYLFDYMDDENMI
-799 KKKEDAAVN
+799 DKKGTVKKKN
-808 KSNKEKDSEKEADI
+808 SGLIYEKGVTK
-822 DNYSSWLEKGIK
+822 YRLWLEQGMQ
-834 CIYTDKPI
+834 CLYTGKIINLSD
-842 SLTSLFVENETDI
+842 LFDENITDI
-855 EHTIPCSRSFD
+855 EHTIPQSRSFD

-877 YYNREVKKN
+877 YYNREIKKN

-909 EHLEYRVRFWQRKS
+909 EQLKNRVEFWKKKARQA
-923 KQSLTKENKDKA
+923 LTKENKDKA

-959 EVPEGFR
+959 EVSEGFKHR
-966 RKQLNDTRLITK
+966 QLNDTRLITK

-986 VFGKV
+986 VFDKV

-998 TSEFRKIFGFPAK
+998 TSEFRKIFGFPVK
-1011 TRDNHSHHA
+1011 TRDNHSHHT

-1038 LRLFYEIQEDK
+1038 LRLFYEIQENK
-1049 KLNIV
+1049 KLNID

-1074 VGIAEHIE
+1074 VGITKHIE
-1082 NNILVKHI
+1082 NNILVKYV
-1090 SNDRALTPAIRNKR
+1090 SKDRALTPAIRNKR
-1104 EGGKVVWKKN
+1104 VGGKVVWERN
-1114 EKGEILIDTDGK
+1114 EKGEILIDINGK
-1126 KIPQYKLTGDCIRGK
+1126 KIPKYKLTGDCIRGE
-1141 LHQASFYG
+1141 LHKASFYG
-1149 AIKQSKK
+1149 AIRQSKRET
-1156 AIEKKGKKKKGQKND
+1156 EKKKEQEED
-1171 ISYKTSYDEISYV
+1171 ASYETSYNDISYV
-1184 IRRELKGFE
+1184 IRRKLSDFKDLNELHK
-1193 SLDDLHRVI
+1193 VI
-1202 VDENL
+1202 VDEHLFN
-1207 YKIIKQKCKKEQFR
+1207 IIKKQCEGKDFKDV
-1221 KACNKG
+1221 CNEG
-1227 ICMPNCS
+1227 FYMPNCNNQ
-1234 YPIRHV
+1234 IRHI
-1240 RCYAYDVKNPLHIKQ
+1240 RCYTYDVKNPLHIRK
-1255 QTYLSKKDYK
+1255 QTYLSKKGYK
-1265 QTYHVKTGDLYAMCR
+1265 QTFHVKVGDLYAMCR
-1280 YRNADKL
+1280 YHNVNKKMRYGIVKL
-1287 KYEAIK
+1287 FDISKS
-1293 LIEVCGNRKKGYDI
+1293 RKKGYEI
-1307 PETWRYKIGK
+1307 PEILDD
-1317 NKEKEYYLDGVLYS
+1317 EYYLDAILRPGM
-1331 GKQVIVYE
+1331 QVILYKDQSDYD
-1339 NIDDLKSL
+1339 NL
-1347 LRASNSNL
+1347 LRKPLNIKLL
-1355 SERLYDIVRFNSEK
+1355 SERLYIIERFEGDNIINLK
-1369 KIILK
+1369 KHLCSSSFKEAGRGKAINLK
-1374 RHICSKPYKDG
+1374 
-1385 EGKKIESFGNLPE
+1385 SFDNGLPE
-1398 KILSGVTKL
+1398 KIRQSIRQL
-1407 NYLLEGVDF
+1407 NYLLESVDF
-1416 RISLDGKIVFINN
+1416 KINLEGKIVFRNKN
-1429 NLVEEKHKHS
+1429 
-1439 KKG
+1439 

>member
-51 NAAERTSHRSSRHLY
+51 KAAERTSHRSSRHLY

-93 DKWRTYDKNNRPTR
+93 DKWRTYDKNKRPTR

-208 SLPTVGKAFAKL
+208 SLPTVGKAFANL
-220 IKDKNK
+220 INDKI
-226 GRVRASEYQAVRSQY
+226 RVRASEYQAVRSQY

-337 KLYKDKFLLV
+337 KLYKEKFLLV

-501 TEATLFA
+501 TEATLYA

-617 QNFFSSSKRDYYNL
+617 QNFFSSSKRDYYIL

-693 GSPVIGSFRNPMAMK
+693 GSPVTGSFRNPMAMK

-715 LVNGLIEKGLI
+715 LVNGLIQKGLI

-732 VVETARELNDAN
+732 VIETARELNDAN
-744 MRWAIEEYVRKRE
+744 MRWAIGEYSRKRE

-799 KKKEDAAVN
+799 KEKEDAAAN
-808 KSNKEKDSEKEADI
+808 KSNKDKKEDKNKQKKKDIKK
-822 DNYSSWLEKGIK
+822 YSSWLEKGIK

-855 EHTIPCSRSFD
+855 EHTIPRSRSFD

-998 TSEFRKIFGFPAK
+998 TSEFRKIFGFPVK

-1030 VASRRDEM
+1030 VASKRDEM
-1038 LRLFYEIQEDK
+1038 LRLFYEIQEDN

-1074 VGIAEHIE
+1074 VGITEHIE

-1090 SNDRALTPAIRNKR
+1090 SKDRALTPAIRNKR
-1104 EGGKVVWKKN
+1104 VGGKIVWKRN
-1114 EKGEILIDTDGK
+1114 EKGVILIDTDGK
-1126 KIPQYKLTGDCIRGK
+1126 KIPQYKLTGDCIRGE
-1141 LHQASFYG
+1141 LHQTSFYG

-1156 AIEKKGKKKKGQKND
+1156 AIEKKVENNEEKKD
-1171 ISYKTSYDEISYV
+1171 DATYETSYNDISYV
-1184 IRRELKGFE
+1184 IRRKLKFKTNQRDKGFK

-1202 VDENL
+1202 VDEHL
-1207 YKIIKQKCKKEQFR
+1207 FDEIRKQCEGKDFKDACDEGFYMPKCNNR
-1221 KACNKG
+1221 
-1227 ICMPNCS
+1227 
-1234 YPIRHV
+1234 IRHI

-1255 QTYLSKKDYK
+1255 QTYLSEKDYK
-1265 QTYHVKTGDLYAMCR
+1265 QTYHVKTGDIYVMCR
-1280 YRNADKL
+1280 YRNADNNV
-1287 KYEAIK
+1287 KYEVLK
-1293 LIEVCGNRKKGYDI
+1293 LSDISKNGTKSYGISEVIDNG
-1307 PETWRYKIGK
+1307 
-1317 NKEKEYYLDGVLYS
+1317 YYLDAILRS
-1331 GKQVIVYE
+1331 GKQVILYK
-1339 NIDDLKSL
+1339 DKKDLDNL
-1347 LRASNSNL
+1347 LRKPIDIKLL
-1355 SERLYDIVRFNSEK
+1355 SERLYVIERFESDK
-1369 KIILK
+1369 RIILK
-1374 RHICSKPYKDG
+1374 KHICSKPDKDL
-1385 EGKKIESFGNLPE
+1385 ESKAISSESLYNGLPE
-1398 KILSGVTKL
+1398 KIRQSINVL
-1407 NYLLEGVDF
+1407 NYLLEDVDF
-1416 RISLDGKIVFINN
+1416 KITLEGKIVFLN
-1429 NLVEEKHKHS
+1429 
-1439 KKG
+1439 KKE

>member
-51 NAAERTSHRSSRHLY
+51 RAAERTSHRSSRHLY

-208 SLPTVGKAFAKL
+208 SLPTVGKAFANL
-220 IKDKNK
+220 INDKI
-226 GRVRASEYQAVRSQY
+226 RVRASEYQAVRSQY

-285 QVGKCTLEPAKPRCP
+285 QVGKCTLEPAKTRCP

-337 KLYKDKFLLV
+337 KLYKEKFLLV
-347 NDFEFAVI
+347 NDFEFDVI

-382 RTNVSVCPV
+382 RTNVSVCSV

-442 AVSGF
+442 TVVGF
-447 AKSIGLDAVQ
+447 AKSIGLDAAQ

-552 DYKALDYRDL
+552 DYKALDYR
-562 DYREHFAVNDRSY
+562 EHFAVNDRSY

-651 CNEDADSQ
+651 CNEDADSR

-693 GSPVIGSFRNPMAMK
+693 GSPVTGSFRNPMAMK
-708 VLHQLRR
+708 VLHQLHR
-715 LVNGLIEKGLI
+715 LANGLIQKGLI
-726 DEDTRI
+726 DENTRI

-744 MRWAIEEYVRKRE
+744 MRWAIEEYDNIRE
-757 EENNIIIEA
+757 KENKAIIKA
-766 IKKIR
+766 IKEIR
-771 KDDNEVSDT
+771 KDDSEVGDSI
-780 VLEKARLLLE
+780 LEKARLLIE
-790 QSPDYLSYI
+790 QSPDYLFDYMDDENMI
-799 KKKEDAAVN
+799 DKRGTVKKKN
-808 KSNKEKDSEKEADI
+808 SGLIYEKGVTK
-822 DNYSSWLEKGIK
+822 YRLWLEQGMQ
-834 CIYTDKPI
+834 CLYTGKIINLSD
-842 SLTSLFVENETDI
+842 LFDENMTDI
-855 EHTIPCSRSFD
+855 EHTIPQSRSFD

-877 YYNREVKKN
+877 YYNREIKKN

-909 EHLEYRVRFWQRKS
+909 EQLKNRVEFWKKKARQA
-923 KQSLTKENKDKA
+923 LTKENKDKA

-959 EVPEGFR
+959 EVSEGFKHR
-966 RKQLNDTRLITK
+966 QLNDTRLITK

-998 TSEFRKIFGFPAK
+998 TSEFRKIFGFPVK
-1011 TRDNHSHHA
+1011 TRDNHSHHT

-1038 LRLFYEIQEDK
+1038 LRLFYEIQENK
-1049 KLNIV
+1049 KLNID

-1074 VGIAEHIE
+1074 VGITKHIE
-1082 NNILVKHI
+1082 NNILVKYV
-1090 SNDRALTPAIRNKR
+1090 SKDRALTPAIRNKR
-1104 EGGKVVWKKN
+1104 VGGKVVWERN
-1114 EKGEILIDTDGK
+1114 EKGEILIDINGK
-1126 KIPQYKLTGDCIRGK
+1126 KIPKYKLTGDCIRGE
-1141 LHQASFYG
+1141 LHKASFYG
-1149 AIKQSKK
+1149 AIRQSKRET
-1156 AIEKKGKKKKGQKND
+1156 EKKKEQEED
-1171 ISYKTSYDEISYV
+1171 ASYETSYNDISYV
-1184 IRRELKGFE
+1184 IRRKLSDFKDLNELHK
-1193 SLDDLHRVI
+1193 VI
-1202 VDENL
+1202 VDEHLFN
-1207 YKIIKQKCKKEQFR
+1207 IIKKQCEGKDFKDV
-1221 KACNKG
+1221 CNEG
-1227 ICMPNCS
+1227 FYMPNCNNQ
-1234 YPIRHV
+1234 IRHI
-1240 RCYAYDVKNPLHIKQ
+1240 RCYTYDVKNPLHIRK

-1265 QTYHVKTGDLYAMCR
+1265 QTFHVKVGDLYAMCR
-1280 YRNADKL
+1280 YHNVNKKMRYGIVKL
-1287 KYEAIK
+1287 FDISKS
-1293 LIEVCGNRKKGYDI
+1293 RKKGYEI
-1307 PETWRYKIGK
+1307 PEILDD
-1317 NKEKEYYLDGVLYS
+1317 EYYLDAILRPGM
-1331 GKQVIVYE
+1331 QVILYKDQSDYD
-1339 NIDDLKSL
+1339 NL
-1347 LRASNSNL
+1347 LRKPLNIKLL
-1355 SERLYDIVRFNSEK
+1355 SERLYIIERFEGDNIINLK
-1369 KIILK
+1369 KHLCSSSFKETGRGKAINLK
-1374 RHICSKPYKDG
+1374 
-1385 EGKKIESFGNLPE
+1385 SFDNGLPE
-1398 KILSGVTKL
+1398 KIRQSIRQL
-1407 NYLLEGVDF
+1407 NYLLESVDF
-1416 RISLDGKIVFINN
+1416 KINLEGKIVFRNKN
-1429 NLVEEKHKHS
+1429 
-1439 KKG
+1439 

>member
-93 DKWRTYDKNNRPTR
+93 DKWRTYDKNKRPTR

-285 QVGKCTLEPAKPRCP
+285 QVGKCTLEAAKPRCP

-337 KLYKDKFLLV
+337 KLYKEKFLLV

-355 RKWIEKEIGLPKDIS
+355 RKWIEKEICLPKDIS

-401 NWEDYVYQT
+401 NWEDYVYKT

-447 AKSIGLDAVQ
+447 AKSIGLDAAQ

-685 VCNGKKLL
+685 VCNDKKLL
-693 GSPVIGSFRNPMAMK
+693 GSPVTGSFRNPMAMK

-715 LVNGLIEKGLI
+715 LVNGLIQKGLI

-744 MRWAIEEYVRKRE
+744 MRWAIEEYSRKRE

-771 KDDNEVSDT
+771 KDDNEVSDI

-799 KKKEDAAVN
+799 KEKEDAAAN
-808 KSNKEKDSEKEADI
+808 KSNKDKKEDKNKQKKKDIKK
-822 DNYSSWLEKGIK
+822 YSSWLEKGIK

-855 EHTIPCSRSFD
+855 EHTIPRSRSFD

-998 TSEFRKIFGFPAK
+998 TSEFRKIFGFPVK

-1054 TKEKEKQLEGL
+1054 TKEKEKQLEWL

-1090 SNDRALTPAIRNKR
+1090 SKDRALTPAIRNKR
-1104 EGGKVVWKKN
+1104 VGGKIVWKRN
-1114 EKGEILIDTDGK
+1114 EKGAILIDTDGK
-1126 KIPQYKLTGDCIRGK
+1126 KIPQYKLTGDCIRGE
-1141 LHQASFYG
+1141 LHQTSFYG

-1156 AIEKKGKKKKGQKND
+1156 AIEKKVENNEEKKD
-1171 ISYKTSYDEISYV
+1171 DATYETSYNDISYV
-1184 IRRELKGFE
+1184 IRRKLKFKTNQRDKGFK
-1193 SLDDLHRVI
+1193 SLDDLHRLI
-1202 VDENL
+1202 VDEHL
-1207 YKIIKQKCKKEQFR
+1207 FDEIRKQCEGKDFKDACDEGFYMPKCNNR
-1221 KACNKG
+1221 
-1227 ICMPNCS
+1227 
-1234 YPIRHV
+1234 IRHI

-1265 QTYHVKTGDLYAMCR
+1265 QTYHVKTGDLYEMCR
-1280 YRNADKL
+1280 YRNSDNKVKYKVLKL
-1287 KYEAIK
+1287 SDLIK
-1293 LIEVCGNRKKGYDI
+1293 NGEGGYGISEVIDNG
-1307 PETWRYKIGK
+1307 
-1317 NKEKEYYLDGVLYS
+1317 YYLDAILRS
-1331 GKQVIVYE
+1331 GKQVILYKD
-1339 NIDDLKSL
+1339 NKDLDNL
-1347 LRASNSNL
+1347 LRKPIDIKLL
-1355 SERLYDIVRFNSEK
+1355 SERLYVIERFESANIVNLK
-1369 KIILK
+1369 K
-1374 RHICSKPYKDG
+1374 HICSKPLNETG
-1385 EGKKIESFGNLPE
+1385 RGKAIILKSFDNVLPE
-1398 KILSGVTKL
+1398 KIRQSINKL
-1407 NYLLEGVDF
+1407 NYLLEDIDF
-1416 RISLDGKIVFINN
+1416 KITLEGKIIFFNKRN
-1429 NLVEEKHKHS
+1429 
-1439 KKG
+1439 

>member
-51 NAAERTSHRSSRHLY
+51 NVAERTSHRSSRHLY

-93 DKWRTYDKNNRPTR
+93 DKWRTYDKNKRPTR

-208 SLPTVGKAFAKL
+208 SLPTVGKAFANL
-220 IKDKNK
+220 INYKK
-226 GRVRASEYQAVRSQY
+226 RVRASEYQAVRSQY

-337 KLYKDKFLLV
+337 KLYKEKFLLV

-355 RKWIEKEIGLPKDIS
+355 SKWIEKETGLPKDIS

-447 AKSIGLDAVQ
+447 AKSIGLDAAQ

-659 SQCNCHACK
+659 CNCHACK

-693 GSPVIGSFRNPMAMK
+693 GSPVTGSFRNPMAMK

-715 LVNGLIEKGLI
+715 LVNGLIQKGLI

-744 MRWAIEEYVRKRE
+744 MRWAIEEYSRKRE

-771 KDDNEVSDT
+771 KDDDEVSDT

-799 KKKEDAAVN
+799 KEKEDAAAN
-808 KSNKEKDSEKEADI
+808 KSNKDKKEDKNKQKKKDIK
-822 DNYSSWLEKGIK
+822 NYSSWLEKGIK

-866 NSMANKTVCFA
+866 NSMANKTVCLA

-966 RKQLNDTRLITK
+966 SKQLNDTRLITK

-1104 EGGKVVWKKN
+1104 EGGKVVWKRN

-1193 SLDDLHRVI
+1193 SLYDLHRVI

-1227 ICMPNCS
+1227 ICMPKCK
-1234 YPIRHV
+1234 YPIRHI

-1280 YRNADKL
+1280 YRNSDNKV
-1287 KYEAIK
+1287 KYEVLKLSDLIK
-1293 LIEVCGNRKKGYDI
+1293 NGEDGYGISEVIDNG
-1307 PETWRYKIGK
+1307 
-1317 NKEKEYYLDGVLYS
+1317 YYLDAILRS
-1331 GKQVIVYE
+1331 GKQVILYKDKKDLD
-1339 NIDDLKSL
+1339 NI
-1347 LRASNSNL
+1347 LRKPIDIKLL
-1355 SERLYDIVRFNSEK
+1355 SERLYVIERFESANIVNLK
-1369 KIILK
+1369 K
-1374 RHICSKPYKDG
+1374 HICSKPLNETG
-1385 EGKKIESFGNLPE
+1385 RGKAIILKSFDNVLPE
-1398 KILSGVTKL
+1398 KIRQSINKL
-1407 NYLLEGVDF
+1407 NYLLEDIDF
-1416 RISLDGKIVFINN
+1416 KITLEGKIIFFNKRN
-1429 NLVEEKHKHS
+1429 
-1439 KKG
+1439 

>member
-30 DQLVLYGSIIFS
+30 DQLVLYGSVIFS

-93 DKWRTYDKNNRPTR
+93 DKWRTYDKNKRPTR

-208 SLPTVGKAFAKL
+208 SLPTVGKAFANL
-220 IKDKNK
+220 INYKK
-226 GRVRASEYQAVRSQY
+226 RVRASEYQAVRSQY

-337 KLYKDKFLLV
+337 KLYKEKFLLV
-347 NDFEFAVI
+347 NDFEFADI
-355 RKWIEKEIGLPKDIS
+355 REWIEKEICLPKDIS

-447 AKSIGLDAVQ
+447 AKSIGLDAAQ

-552 DYKALDYRDL
+552 DYKALDHRDL

-659 SQCNCHACK
+659 CNCHACK

-693 GSPVIGSFRNPMAMK
+693 GSPVTGSFKNPMAMK

-715 LVNGLIEKGLI
+715 LVNGLIQKGLI

-744 MRWAIEEYVRKRE
+744 MRWAIEEYDRKRE

-799 KKKEDAAVN
+799 KEKEDAAAN
-808 KSNKEKDSEKEADI
+808 KSNKDKKEDKNKQKKKDIK
-822 DNYSSWLEKGIK
+822 NYSSWLEKGIK

-866 NSMANKTVCFA
+866 NSMANKTVCLA

-886 RMPTEL
+886 SMPTEL

-923 KQSLTKENKDKA
+923 KQSLTKENKDEA

-966 RKQLNDTRLITK
+966 SKQLNDTRLITK

-1090 SNDRALTPAIRNKR
+1090 SKDRALTPAIRNKR
-1104 EGGKVVWKKN
+1104 VGGKVVWKRN

-1126 KIPQYKLTGDCIRGK
+1126 KIPLYKLTGDCIRGE
-1141 LHQASFYG
+1141 LHQTSFYG

-1156 AIEKKGKKKKGQKND
+1156 AIKKKVENNEEKKD
-1171 ISYKTSYDEISYV
+1171 DATYETSYNDISYV
-1184 IRRELKGFE
+1184 IRRKLKFKTSKRDKGFI

-1202 VDENL
+1202 VDEHL
-1207 YKIIKQKCKKEQFR
+1207 FDEIRKQCEGKDFKDACDEGFYMPKCNNR
-1221 KACNKG
+1221 
-1227 ICMPNCS
+1227 
-1234 YPIRHV
+1234 IRHI

-1255 QTYLSKKDYK
+1255 QTYLSEKDYK
-1265 QTYHVKTGDLYAMCR
+1265 QTYHVKTGDIYVMCR
-1280 YRNADKL
+1280 YRNADNNV
-1287 KYEAIK
+1287 KYEVLK
-1293 LIEVCGNRKKGYDI
+1293 LSDISKNGTKSYGISEVIDNG
-1307 PETWRYKIGK
+1307 
-1317 NKEKEYYLDGVLYS
+1317 YYLDAILRS
-1331 GKQVIVYE
+1331 GKQVILYK
-1339 NIDDLKSL
+1339 DKKDLDNL
-1347 LRASNSNL
+1347 LRKPIDIKLL
-1355 SERLYDIVRFNSEK
+1355 SERLYVIERFESDK
-1369 KIILK
+1369 RIILK
-1374 RHICSKPYKDG
+1374 KHICSKPDKDL
-1385 EGKKIESFGNLPE
+1385 ESKAISSESLYNGLPE
-1398 KILSGVTKL
+1398 KIRQSINVL
-1407 NYLLEGVDF
+1407 NYLLEDVDF
-1416 RISLDGKIVFINN
+1416 KITLEGKIVFLN
-1429 NLVEEKHKHS
+1429 
-1439 KKG
+1439 KKE

>member
-1 MTKILAFD
+1 M
-9 LGSSSIGYSLRDTDN
+9 
-24 NGENII
+24 
-30 DQLVLYGSIIFS
+30 
-42 PGMADNGVS
+42 
-51 NAAERTSHRSSRHLY
+51 
-66 RVRRYR
+66 
-72 IWETLA
+72 
-78 TLIEFGCCP
+78 
-87 LSKEDL
+87 
-93 DKWRTYDKNNRPTR
+93 
-107 QYPVDAVE
+107 
-115 FEKWIRMNPYELRE
+115 
-129 KLATDQ
+129 
-135 LDFTK
+135 
-140 EENRFML
+140 
-147 GRALYHIAQRR
+147 
-158 GFRSSK
+158 
-164 GETLKEQEKDINE
+164 
-177 NPAEE
+177 
-182 IRIDSDLLKKSEEKK
+182 
-197 SKKLVA
+197 
-203 YMEEH
+203 
-208 SLPTVGKAFAKL
+208 
-220 IKDKNK
+220 
-226 GRVRASEYQAVRSQY
+226 
-241 RDEIEYIFNFQK
+241 
-253 GLDANG
+253 
-259 EFFRRIYSTGNDG
+259 
-272 TIFYQNPI
+272 
-280 RSQKG
+280 
-285 QVGKCTLEPAKPRCP
+285 EPAKPRCP

-322 SIDEDWQTLTASQKI
+322 SINEDWQTLTASQKI
-337 KLYKDKFLLV
+337 KLYKEKFLLV
-347 NDFEFAVI
+347 NDFEFDVI

-382 RTNVSVCPV
+382 RTNVSVCSV

-442 AVSGF
+442 AVVGF
-447 AKSIGLDAVQ
+447 AKSIGLDAAQ

-693 GSPVIGSFRNPMAMK
+693 GSPVTGSFKNPMAMK

-715 LVNGLIEKGLI
+715 LVNGLIQKGLI

-744 MRWAIEEYVRKRE
+744 MRWAIEEYDNIRE
-757 EENNIIIEA
+757 KENKAIIKA
-766 IKKIR
+766 IKEIR
-771 KDDNEVSDT
+771 KDDSEVGDSI
-780 VLEKARLLLE
+780 LEKARLLIE
-790 QSPDYLSYI
+790 QSPDYLFDYMDDENMI
-799 KKKEDAAVN
+799 DKKGTVKKKN
-808 KSNKEKDSEKEADI
+808 SGLIYEKGVTK
-822 DNYSSWLEKGIK
+822 YRLWLEQGMQ
-834 CIYTDKPI
+834 CLYTGKIINLSD
-842 SLTSLFVENETDI
+842 LFDENITDI
-855 EHTIPCSRSFD
+855 EHTIPQSRSFD

-877 YYNREVKKN
+877 YYNREIKKN
-886 RMPTEL
+886 RMPAEL

-909 EHLEYRVRFWQRKS
+909 EQLKNRVEFWKKKARQA
-923 KQSLTKENKDKA
+923 LTKENKDKA

-959 EVPEGFR
+959 EVSEGFKHR
-966 RKQLNDTRLITK
+966 QLNDTRLITK

-986 VFGKV
+986 VFDKV

-998 TSEFRKIFGFPAK
+998 TSEFRKIFGFPVK
-1011 TRDNHSHHA
+1011 TRDNHSHHT

-1038 LRLFYEIQEDK
+1038 LRLFYEIQENK
-1049 KLNIV
+1049 KLNID

-1074 VGIAEHIE
+1074 VGITKHIE
-1082 NNILVKHI
+1082 NNILVKYV
-1090 SNDRALTPAIRNKR
+1090 SKDRALTPAIRNKR
-1104 EGGKVVWKKN
+1104 VGGKVVWERN
-1114 EKGEILIDTDGK
+1114 EKGEILIDINGK
-1126 KIPQYKLTGDCIRGK
+1126 KIPKYKLTGDCIRGE
-1141 LHQASFYG
+1141 LHKASFYG
-1149 AIKQSKK
+1149 AIRQSKRET
-1156 AIEKKGKKKKGQKND
+1156 EKKKEQEED
-1171 ISYKTSYDEISYV
+1171 ASYETSYNDISYV
-1184 IRRELKGFE
+1184 IRRKLSDFKDLNELHK
-1193 SLDDLHRVI
+1193 VI
-1202 VDENL
+1202 VDEHLFN
-1207 YKIIKQKCKKEQFR
+1207 IIKKQCEGKDFKDV
-1221 KACNKG
+1221 CNEG
-1227 ICMPNCS
+1227 FYMPNCNNQ
-1234 YPIRHV
+1234 IRHI
-1240 RCYAYDVKNPLHIKQ
+1240 RCYTYDVKNPLHIRK
-1255 QTYLSKKDYK
+1255 QTYLSKKGYK
-1265 QTYHVKTGDLYAMCR
+1265 QTFHVKVGDLYAMCR
-1280 YRNADKL
+1280 YHNVNKKMRYGIVKL
-1287 KYEAIK
+1287 FDISKS
-1293 LIEVCGNRKKGYDI
+1293 RKKGYEI
-1307 PETWRYKIGK
+1307 PEILDD
-1317 NKEKEYYLDGVLYS
+1317 EYYLNAILRPGM
-1331 GKQVIVYE
+1331 QVILYKDK
-1339 NIDDLKSL
+1339 NDLGNL
-1347 LRASNSNL
+1347 LRKPLNIKLL
-1355 SERLYDIVRFNSEK
+1355 SERLYIIERFEGDNIINLK
-1369 KIILK
+1369 KHLCSSSFKETGRGKAINLK
-1374 RHICSKPYKDG
+1374 
-1385 EGKKIESFGNLPE
+1385 SFDNGLPE
-1398 KILSGVTKL
+1398 KIRQSIRQL
-1407 NYLLEGVDF
+1407 NYLLESVDF
-1416 RISLDGKIVFINN
+1416 KINLEGKIVFRNKN
-1429 NLVEEKHKHS
+1429 
-1439 KKG
+1439 

>member
-9 LGSSSIGYSLRDTDN
+9 LGSSSIGYSLRDTEK
-24 NGENII
+24 GENII
-30 DQLVLYGSIIFS
+30 DQLVLYGSIIFR
-42 PGMADNGVS
+42 PGMADNGIS
-51 NAAERTSHRSSRHLY
+51 YAAERTSHRSSRHLY

-93 DKWRTYDKNNRPTR
+93 DKWKTYDKKKSPTR

-115 FEKWIRMNPYELRE
+115 FEKWIKMNPYELRE
-129 KLATDQ
+129 ELTTQQ

-140 EENRFML
+140 EENRFKL
-147 GRALYHIAQRR
+147 GRALYHIAKRR
-158 GFRSSK
+158 GFKSSK

-177 NPAEE
+177 NVAEE
-182 IRIDSDLLKKSEEKK
+182 IKIDSDLLKQSEEKR

-208 SLPTVGKAFAKL
+208 SLPTVGNAFAKL
-220 IKDKNK
+220 IKDKV
-226 GRVRASEYQAVRSQY
+226 RVRASEYQAVRSQY

-253 GLDANG
+253 GLDASG
-259 EFFRRIYSTGNDG
+259 EFFRRIYSTANDG
-272 TIFYQNPI
+272 TIFYQNPL
-280 RSQKG
+280 RSQKE
-285 QVGKCTLEPAKPRCP
+285 QVGKCTLEPTKPRCP

-337 KLYKDKFLLV
+337 KLYKEKFLLI
-347 NDFEFAVI
+347 NDLEFAVI
-355 RKWIEKEIGLPKDIS
+355 RKWIEKEIGLPKGIG

-401 NWEDYVYQT
+401 NWEDYIYQT
-410 AKTRKDKEGKEHT
+410 AKTRKDKEGREHI

-442 AVSGF
+442 AVVGF
-447 AKSIGLDAVQ
+447 AKSIGLDAGQ

-491 NNPSYKGYIY
+491 NNPLYKGYIY

-508 KIPDILGEKQWQESE
+508 KIPDILGEKLWQKSE

-562 DYREHFAVNDRSY
+562 DCREHFAVHDRNY

-580 DRKDVEMHTVSFFG
+580 DRKDVEIHTLSFFG

-600 KPEDERE
+600 KTEDERE

-617 QNFFSSSKRDYYNL
+617 QHFFSTAQRDYYNL

-636 RIKLYLSN
+636 RIKQYLSN

-651 CNEDADSQ
+651 CSEDTDSQ
-659 SQCNCHACK
+659 SQCNCPACK
-668 KLNQLYHPSMV
+668 KLTQLYHPSMV

-693 GSPVIGSFRNPMAMK
+693 GSPVTGSFRNPMAMK

-715 LVNGLIEKGLI
+715 FANGLIQKGLI

-744 MRWAIEEYVRKRE
+744 MRWAIGEYDNIRE
-757 EENNIIIEA
+757 KENKAIIKA
-766 IKKIR
+766 IKEIR
-771 KDDNEVSDT
+771 KDDSEVGDSI
-780 VLEKARLLLE
+780 LEKARLLIE
-790 QSPDYLSYI
+790 QSPDYLFENI
-799 KKKEDAAVN
+799 IDKKGTVKKKN
-808 KSNKEKDSEKEADI
+808 SGLIYEKGVTK
-822 DNYSSWLEKGIK
+822 YRLWLEQGMQ
-834 CIYTDKPI
+834 CLYTGKIINLSD
-842 SLTSLFVENETDI
+842 LFDENITDI
-855 EHTIPCSRSFD
+855 EHTIPQSRSFD

-877 YYNREVKKN
+877 YYNREIKKN

-892 EDYEEIK
+892 ESYEEIK

-909 EHLEYRVRFWQRKS
+909 EQLKNRVEFWKKKVRKS
-923 KQSLTKENKDKA
+923 QTKENKDKA

-986 VFGKV
+986 VFSKV

-998 TSEFRKIFGFPAK
+998 TSEFRKIFGFPVK

-1038 LRLFYEIQEDK
+1038 LKLFYEIQEDK
-1049 KLNIV
+1049 KLNID

-1074 VGIAEHIE
+1074 DGITQYIE
-1082 NNILVKHI
+1082 NNILVKYV
-1090 SNDRALTPAIRNKR
+1090 SKDRALTPAIRNKR
-1104 EGGKVVWKKN
+1104 VGGKVVWKRN

-1126 KIPQYKLTGDCIRGK
+1126 KIPQYKLTGDCIRGE
-1141 LHQASFYG
+1141 LHKASFYG
-1149 AIKQSKK
+1149 AIRQSKRE
-1156 AIEKKGKKKKGQKND
+1156 IEKKKEHKED
-1171 ISYKTSYDEISYV
+1171 ASYETSYDDISYV
-1184 IRRELKGFE
+1184 IRRKITDFKDLNELHK
-1193 SLDDLHRVI
+1193 VI
-1202 VDENL
+1202 VDEHL
-1207 YKIIKQKCKKEQFR
+1207 FDIIKKQCGGKDFKDV
-1221 KACNKG
+1221 CNEG
-1227 ICMPNCS
+1227 FYMPNCNNR
-1234 YPIRHV
+1234 IRHI
-1240 RCYAYDVKNPLHIKQ
+1240 RCYAYDVKNPLHIRQ
-1255 QTYLSKKDYK
+1255 QTYLSRKDYK
-1265 QTYHVKTGDLYAMCR
+1265 QTFHVKVGDLYAMCR
-1280 YRNADKL
+1280 YHNVNKKVRYETVKL
-1287 KYEAIK
+1287 FDVSKSRGKDYNMP
-1293 LIEVCGNRKKGYDI
+1293 EVIDS
-1307 PETWRYKIGK
+1307 
-1317 NKEKEYYLDGVLYS
+1317 EYYLDAILRS
-1331 GKQVIVYE
+1331 GKQVILYKDQ
-1339 NIDDLKSL
+1339 NDCDNL
-1347 LRASNSNL
+1347 LRKPLNMKLL
-1355 SERLYDIVRFNSEK
+1355 SERLYIIERFEGDNVVNLK
-1369 KIILK
+1369 KHLCSRPFKETGRGKAINLK
-1374 RHICSKPYKDG
+1374 
-1385 EGKKIESFGNLPE
+1385 SFDNGLPE
-1398 KILSGVTKL
+1398 KIRQSIKQL
-1407 NYLLEGVDF
+1407 NYLLEDVDF
-1416 RISLDGKIVFINN
+1416 KINLEGKIIFRNKI
-1429 NLVEEKHKHS
+1429 
-1439 KKG
+1439 

>member
-93 DKWRTYDKNNRPTR
+93 DKWRTYDKNKRPTR

-208 SLPTVGKAFAKL
+208 SLPTVGKAFANL
-220 IKDKNK
+220 INYKK
-226 GRVRASEYQAVRSQY
+226 RVRASEYQAVRSQY

-347 NDFEFAVI
+347 NDFEFADI
-355 RKWIEKEIGLPKDIS
+355 RKWIEKEICLPKDIS

-447 AKSIGLDAVQ
+447 AKSIGLDAAQ

-651 CNEDADSQ
+651 CNEDADSR

-693 GSPVIGSFRNPMAMK
+693 GSPVTGSFKNPMAMK

-715 LVNGLIEKGLI
+715 LVNGLIQKGLI

-808 KSNKEKDSEKEADI
+808 KSNKEKDSEKEAD
-822 DNYSSWLEKGIK
+822 YSSWLEKGIK

-855 EHTIPCSRSFD
+855 EHTIPRSRSFD
-866 NSMANKTVCFA
+866 NSMANKTVCLA

-899 KRLLPWEKRV
+899 KRLLPWEERV

-923 KQSLTKENKDKA
+923 KQSLTKEKKDKA

-959 EVPEGFR
+959 EVSEGFR

-998 TSEFRKIFGFPAK
+998 TSEFRKIFGFPVK

-1038 LRLFYEIQEDK
+1038 LRLFYELQEDK

-1054 TKEKEKQLEGL
+1054 TKEKEKQLEWL

-1074 VGIAEHIE
+1074 IGIAEHIE

-1104 EGGKVVWKKN
+1104 EGGKVVWKRN
-1114 EKGEILIDTDGK
+1114 EKGERLIDTDGK

-1171 ISYKTSYDEISYV
+1171 ISYKTSYNEISYV

-1234 YPIRHV
+1234 NPIRHI

-1280 YRNADKL
+1280 YRNSDNKV
-1287 KYEAIK
+1287 KYEVLKLSDLIK
-1293 LIEVCGNRKKGYDI
+1293 NGEGGYGISEVIDNG
-1307 PETWRYKIGK
+1307 
-1317 NKEKEYYLDGVLYS
+1317 YYLDAILRS
-1331 GKQVIVYE
+1331 GKQVILYKD
-1339 NIDDLKSL
+1339 NKDLDNL
-1347 LRASNSNL
+1347 LRKPIDIKLL
-1355 SERLYDIVRFNSEK
+1355 SERLYVIERFESANIVNLK
-1369 KIILK
+1369 K
-1374 RHICSKPYKDG
+1374 HICSKPLNETG
-1385 EGKKIESFGNLPE
+1385 RGKAIILKSFDNVLPE
-1398 KILSGVTKL
+1398 KIRQSINKL
-1407 NYLLEGVDF
+1407 NYLLEDIDF
-1416 RISLDGKIVFINN
+1416 KITLEGKIIFFNKRN
-1429 NLVEEKHKHS
+1429 
-1439 KKG
+1439 